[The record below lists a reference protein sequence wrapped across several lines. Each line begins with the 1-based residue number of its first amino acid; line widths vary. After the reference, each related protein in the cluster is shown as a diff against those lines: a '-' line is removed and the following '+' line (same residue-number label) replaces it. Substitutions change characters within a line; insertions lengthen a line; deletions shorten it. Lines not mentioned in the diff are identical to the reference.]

1 MLVVMA
7 SLGGSTPVETL
18 LVAIHLERYLESFRR
33 AGLLLAR
40 DLTHLDHDALVSLGI
55 TATGHRKRILR
66 LVSHIQRA
74 EGQRANQKA
83 GLPRDR
89 CQSVTDISSERGHS
103 AASLRQSSGLVN
115 FEAFRNSSAPN
126 LAAMLTNS
134 DSNRP
139 VVKPVP
145 KPRTVFNRRRT
156 APIHFCPTP
165 DPAPPPPRR
174 LSQESI
180 CFTELE
186 GLTSGDTPTPDDRL
200 TSDLKDKS
208 TTPSQRPSQT
218 ERRRPSRSLSL
229 SDAGGVLPPVP
240 PRLNRGVAP
249 SMFKESPPSSSS
261 PVRTEHNRILPVT
274 SCPGSLDNSRLSGSS
289 PSGSPRGGGMEM
301 ISNEIYWGTLP
312 GSTVPSGGRSYFNQL
327 PAPPTPPRQTPD
339 RNPKRNSGS
348 TLSNNS
354 SGSARASTDDPEEE
368 ISPYCETVFQT
379 RRNPLIFESE
389 RSRLEEREM
398 RRGEEKHAEDHGCQK
413 FFWTKRLS
421 QALHS
426 GDSQGYS
433 TVGEPPPP
441 IRCLSLPPHT
451 FPSETD
457 EDLTISPYASY
468 TSLTERAPPIISGWL
483 DKLSPQGGQRSV
495 PAVLLRLLLSA
506 PPFVSPLL
514 RSCLCLVTFLSSSS
528 SSSCSSSSS
537 SSTRNYVFQKRYL
550 KFDGKNLMY
559 FGSEKDIYPKGVIPL
574 AAIQMARPA
583 KDNKFEIVTSQRI
596 FVFRTDNEVL
606 KRRWV
611 GTLQE
616 HVRDQ
621 LVFGRRRFGPGSHCQ
636 KHGVLELKGTKSK
649 VYAAINTE
657 QIWLYKSEQCFRNGI
672 GITLIEARGATIR
685 DGKHKSFDLIT
696 PYKTFSFTADS
707 DREKRDWMEALQES
721 IAETL
726 SDYEVAEKIWSNRSN
741 RMCADCKA
749 LNPDWAS
756 INLCVVI
763 CKNCAGQHRGL
774 GTMVSKVQSLKL
786 DTSVWSNEI
795 VQLFIMLGNDRA
807 NDFWGARMS
816 PSAEL
821 DCDASPEQR
830 REFINQKYR
839 EGRYR
844 LTHPAFNNQEELLK
858 VLCSAVSE
866 QTLLKTVTQI
876 FSEAESA
883 RLTNGCQQHH
893 HLLDHC
899 TASDPSV
906 YDEIMQP
913 VLHSGYLYKSGSVH
927 RGTLSRKTREDFQ
940 KFWCSVDQSLL
951 FYESDRSADPCLQ
964 ISVKDIVCL
973 GISRPDSNN
982 SNGFIDRFRY
992 TFELYLTSEKLYQF
1006 GLETADALHSWT
1018 RAIGKAAT
1026 PLSCHCLLTREFERV
1041 GLLRYRAMLDPQQWK
1056 EAYFVLQKSNLF
1068 ICPRKD
1074 GAAEDII
1081 NLNRLQELS
1090 IASETENHEKKDILV
1105 LVEKG
1110 RTLHLQGIGRTDFSL
1125 WYSDIQRAAGGKG
1138 NTLREQQ
1145 LSRNDIPIIVDSCI
1159 AFITQYGLGHEG
1171 IYRKNG
1177 AKSRIKLLMEE
1188 FRKDARNVKLRIGD
1202 HFIEDVTDVLK
1213 RFFREID
1220 DPIFIADLH
1229 PLWQEAAKIPQKS
1242 LRLDRYKEIIRS
1254 LPRVN
1259 RTTLAALISHLYRV
1273 QKCAD
1278 LNQMC
1283 TKNLSLLFAPSLFQ
1297 TDGKGEHEVKIVEDL
1312 IDNYLYV
1319 FDIDEEHQ
1327 TQIELEISLITTWK
1341 DTQLSQAGDLIIEVY
1356 LEMKIPDCCI
1366 TLKVSPT
1373 MCAEELTNQVLFMR
1387 NVPAGDKDVWMT
1399 FEAIEDGQLERPL
1412 HPKEKVLEQA
1422 LQWCKMADPSSAYL
1436 VVKRVPKG
1444 EGINILTSY
1453 KSEIMKI
1460 GLLRCREEP
1469 PKLLQGNKFQERTF
1483 QIKDHKLLLLKDKKS
1498 IKPEKEWSLKSM
1510 KIYIGIRRKLKAPTR
1525 WGFTV
1530 MSDKH
1535 QLYLCCSCEAELW
1548 DWITS
1553 FLRAQN
1559 DDPGPPVLRRH
1570 SSSDIS
1576 KQKFGTMPLVPIRG
1590 DETNSS
1596 MLSANQT
1603 LRKLHDRRTLS
1614 MYFPMKVQQDSFEER
1629 SESPDL
1635 PEPLYEEVGDFGLQ
1649 VLKSLET
1656 SFLSS
1661 STAET
1666 QEVLDHL
1673 PPRLVAV
1680 ETGHVDH
1687 AIHPDPVR
1695 TICGSVDTLE
1705 QSGDSSGGGDGEAD
1719 CSFPD
1724 LNAPQ
1729 QPAVRRRLQLQGV
1742 CTPSQELLLQELSSA
1757 FTKKTEEEEEEEEEE
1772 EGEKEGEGER
1782 PYDV

>member
-7 SLGGSTPVETL
+7 SPDGNTPVETL
-18 LVAIHLERYLESFRR
+18 LSAIHLERYLDTFRR
-33 AGLLLAR
+33 AGLLLAG
-40 DLTHLDHDALVSLGI
+40 DFTHLDNDALVSLGI
-55 TATGHRKRILR
+55 VATGHRKRILR
-66 LVSHIQRA
+66 LVSHIQRT
-74 EGQRANQKA
+74 ESQRANQRTD
-83 GLPRDR
+83 LPRDR
-89 CQSVTDISSERGHS
+89 CHSVTDIPSSERGHS
-103 AASLRQSSGLVN
+103 VASPRQSSGPVN

-126 LAAMLTNS
+126 LAAMLTGS
-134 DSNRP
+134 DSSRP

-156 APIHFCPTP
+156 APVHFCPTP
-165 DPAPPPPRR
+165 EPAPPPPRR

-180 CFTELE
+180 CFTVLE
-186 GLTSGDTPTPDDRL
+186 GLTPEDRL
-200 TSDLKDKS
+200 TSDLADRS
-208 TTPSQRPSQT
+208 TAPGCRANQT
-218 ERRRPSRSLSL
+218 ERRRASRSSSL
-229 SDAGGVLPPVP
+229 SDTGGSPGLPPVP
-240 PRLNRGVAP
+240 PRLNRGVPPAT
-249 SMFKESPPSSSS
+249 FQGSPPSSSSSS
-261 PVRTEHNRILPVT
+261 PVRTEQDQTLPVT
-274 SCPGSLDNSRLSGSS
+274 SCPGGLDHSRLSGSA
-289 PSGSPRGGGMEM
+289 GMEM
-301 ISNEIYWGTLP
+301 VSNEIYWGTLS
-312 GSTVPSGGRSYFNQL
+312 GSTAPGGGRSHCSQ
-327 PAPPTPPRQTPD
+327 PSAPPTPPRLTPD
-339 RNPKRNSGS
+339 RKPERNSGS

-379 RRNPLIFESE
+379 RRNPNIS
-389 RSRLEEREM
+389 EERET
-398 RRGEEKHAEDHGCQK
+398 RRWEDKHAEDHGFQK
-413 FFWTKRLS
+413 LSWTRRLS

-441 IRCLSLPPHT
+441 VRYLSLPTHT
-451 FPSETD
+451 FPSEAD

-483 DKLSPQGGQRSV
+483 DKLSPQG
-495 PAVLLRLLLSA
+495 
-506 PPFVSPLL
+506 
-514 RSCLCLVTFLSSSS
+514 
-528 SSSCSSSSS
+528 
-537 SSTRNYVFQKRYL
+537 NYVFQKRYV

-559 FGSEKDIYPKGVIPL
+559 FGSEKDVYPKGVVPI
-574 AAIQMARPA
+574 AAIQMSRPA
-583 KDNKFEIVTSQRI
+583 KDNKFEVVTSHRI
-596 FVFRTDNEVL
+596 FVFRTDSEVL
-606 KRRWV
+606 RRRWV
-611 GTLQE
+611 ATLQE

-621 LVFGRRRFGPGSHCQ
+621 LVFGRRHFGPGSHCQ
-636 KHGVLELKGTKSK
+636 RHGALELKGTKSK

-657 QIWLYKSEQCFRNGI
+657 QIWIYKSEQCFHNGI
-672 GITLIEARGATIR
+672 GITVIEARGATIR
-685 DGKHKSFDLIT
+685 DGKHKSFELIT
-696 PYKTFSFTADS
+696 PYKTFSFTAES
-707 DREKRDWMEALQES
+707 DREKRDWMEALQEA

-807 NDFWGARMS
+807 NEFWGARLS
-816 PSAEL
+816 VSEEL
-821 DCDASPEQR
+821 DCDAPPNQR
-830 REFINQKYR
+830 RDFISQKYR

-844 LTHPAFNNQEELLK
+844 VPHPAFSTQEELLK
-858 VLCSAVSE
+858 VLCTAVSE
-866 QTLLKTVTQI
+866 QTLLKTVTHI

-883 RLTNGCQQHH
+883 RLAADANGCQRHH
-893 HLLDHC
+893 QLLERC
-899 TASDPSV
+899 TPSDPGV

-913 VLHSGYLYKSGSVH
+913 VLQSGYLYKSSSVH

-951 FYESDRSADPCLQ
+951 LYESDRSADPCMQ

-973 GISRPDSNN
+973 GVTRPDASNN
-982 SNGFIDRFRY
+982 NNGFIDRFRY

-1018 RAIGKAAT
+1018 RSIGKATT
-1026 PLSCHCLLTREFERV
+1026 PLSCHCLLTRAFERV

-1068 ICPRKD
+1068 ICPGND

-1090 IASETENHEKKDILV
+1090 ITSETDNHDKKDILV

-1110 RTLHLQGIGRTDFSL
+1110 RTLHLQGVGRTDFSL

-1145 LSRNDIPIIVDSCI
+1145 LSRNDIPIIVDSCL
-1159 AFITQYGLGHEG
+1159 AFITQYGLVHEG

-1188 FRKDARNVKLRIGD
+1188 FRKDARIVKLRIGD

-1213 RFFREID
+1213 RFFREVD
-1220 DPIFIADLH
+1220 DPIFMADLH
-1229 PLWQEAAKIPQKS
+1229 PLWQGAAKIPQRS

-1297 TDGKGEHEVKIVEDL
+1297 TDGKGVHEVKIVEDL

-1327 TQIELEISLITTWK
+1327 TQIELEISLITTWT

-1444 EGINILTSY
+1444 DGINILTSY
-1453 KSEIMKI
+1453 KSETMKV

-1483 QIKDHKLLLLKDKKS
+1483 QIRNHKLLLLKDKKS
-1498 IKPEKEWSLKSM
+1498 IRPEKEWSLKSM
-1510 KIYIGIRRKLKAPTR
+1510 KIYIGIRRKLKSPSR

-1535 QLYLCCSCEAELW
+1535 QLFLCCRCEAELW
-1548 DWITS
+1548 DWISS
-1553 FLRAQN
+1553 FLKAQN

-1590 DETNSS
+1590 DESNSS

-1614 MYFPMKVQQDSFEER
+1614 MYFPMKVQKDSLEER
-1629 SESPDL
+1629 PESPDI

-1661 STAET
+1661 SASET
-1666 QEVLDHL
+1666 QEVPDL
-1673 PPRLVAV
+1673 PPLRLVPL
-1680 ETGHVDH
+1680 ETGHTDH
-1687 AIHPDPVR
+1687 VIVPDPVQ
-1695 TICGSVDTLE
+1695 TVGVSVEPTEPPEPPEPLE
-1705 QSGDSSGGGDGEAD
+1705 QSGGSSGGEDGGAE
-1719 CSFPD
+1719 SLD
-1724 LNAPQ
+1724 LNE
-1729 QPAVRRRLQLQGV
+1729 PAGRRSRRSRRRQQGG

-1757 FTKKTEEEEEEEEEE
+1757 FTKKTEEEEEQQEEQQQEEQQQE
-1772 EGEKEGEGER
+1772 EQQEER

>member
-1 MLVVMA
+1 VYTKVTLSQQKQSSTTSSNLLNCF
-7 SLGGSTPVETL
+7 SLMKLFPY
-18 LVAIHLERYLESFRR
+18 RYLDTFRR
-33 AGLLLAR
+33 GGLLLAR
-40 DLTHLDHDALVSLGI
+40 DFTHLDHDALVSLGI

-66 LVSHIQRA
+66 LVSHIQRTEA
-74 EGQRANQKA
+74 QRANQKA
-83 GLPRDR
+83 DLPRDR
-89 CQSVTDISSERGHS
+89 CQSVTNFSSSERGHS
-103 AASLRQSSGLVN
+103 AASLRQVTGPPN
-115 FEAFRNSSAPN
+115 FEVFRNSSAPN

-134 DSNRP
+134 DNSRP

-165 DPAPPPPRR
+165 DPAPPLPRR

-180 CFTELE
+180 CFTVLE
-186 GLTSGDTPTPDDRL
+186 GLTSGDMPTPNDRL
-200 TSDLKDKS
+200 TSDLTDKS
-208 TTPSQRPSQT
+208 LSRRSSQA
-218 ERRRPSRSLSL
+218 ERRRPSRSLSM
-229 SDAGGVLPPVP
+229 SDAGGTLPPVP
-240 PRLNRGVAP
+240 PRLKRGIPPA
-249 SMFKESPPSSSS
+249 MFQGSPPSSSSSS
-261 PVRTEHNRILPVT
+261 PVRTEQNQT
-274 SCPGSLDNSRLSGSS
+274 SPLTSSPGSLDDS
-289 PSGSPRGGGMEM
+289 GGMEM
-301 ISNEIYWGTLP
+301 VSNEIYWGTLP
-312 GSTVPSGGRSYFNQL
+312 GSTAPIGGRSY
-327 PAPPTPPRQTPD
+327 
-339 RNPKRNSGS
+339 S
-348 TLSNNS
+348 
-354 SGSARASTDDPEEE
+354 STDDPEEE

-379 RRNPLIFESE
+379 RRNPLTFEV
-389 RSRLEEREM
+389 RQQHT
-398 RRGEEKHAEDHGCQK
+398 GTTK
-413 FFWTKRLS
+413 FSWTKRLS

-441 IRCLSLPPHT
+441 VRCLSLPPHT

-457 EDLTISPYASY
+457 EDLIISPYASY

-483 DKLSPQGGQRSV
+483 DKLSPQG
-495 PAVLLRLLLSA
+495 
-506 PPFVSPLL
+506 
-514 RSCLCLVTFLSSSS
+514 
-528 SSSCSSSSS
+528 
-537 SSTRNYVFQKRYL
+537 NYVFQKRYV

-559 FGSEKDIYPKGVIPL
+559 FGSEKDVYPKGVIPL
-574 AAIQMARPA
+574 AAIQMARLA

-596 FVFRTDNEVL
+596 FVFRADNEVL
-606 KRRWV
+606 RRRWV
-611 GTLQE
+611 STLQE

-685 DGKHKSFDLIT
+685 DGKNKSFDLIT
-696 PYKTFSFTADS
+696 PYKTFSFTAES

-807 NDFWGARMS
+807 NDFWAASLS
-816 PSAEL
+816 PSEDL

-830 REFINQKYR
+830 REFITQKYR

-844 LTHPAFNNQEELLK
+844 LNHPAFNSQEELLK

-876 FSEAESA
+876 FLEAESA
-883 RLTNGCQQHH
+883 RLANDSNCCQQHH
-893 HLLDHC
+893 HLLDHPSASGLISSLLWCICHPVC
-899 TASDPSV
+899 THINTVFFWNIMLKWRDVISVCCFVQLKYSSVLPSDPSV

-927 RGTLSRKTREDFQ
+927 RGTLSKKTREDFQ

-951 FYESDRSADPCLQ
+951 FYESDRSADPCMQ

-973 GISRPDSNN
+973 GVSRPDTSNN
-982 SNGFIDRFRY
+982 NNGFIDRFRY

-1006 GLETADALHSWT
+1006 GLETADMLHSWT
-1018 RAIGKAAT
+1018 RSIGKAAT

-1041 GLLRYRAMLDPQQWK
+1041 GLLRYRAMLDAQQWK

-1068 ICPRKD
+1068 ICPRND

-1213 RFFREID
+1213 RFFREVD
-1220 DPIFIADLH
+1220 DPIFMADLH
-1229 PLWQEAAKIPQKS
+1229 PLWQGAAKIPHKRQ
-1242 LRLDRYKEIIRS
+1242 RLDRYKEIIRS

-1312 IDNYLYV
+1312 IDNYLHV

-1373 MCAEELTNQVLFMR
+1373 MCAEELTNQVLYMR

-1460 GLLRCREEP
+1460 GLLKCREEP

-1535 QLYLCCSCEAELW
+1535 QLYLSCSCEAELW

-1553 FLRAQN
+1553 FLKAQN

-1590 DETNSS
+1590 DESNSS
-1596 MLSANQT
+1596 MLTANQT

-1666 QEVLDHL
+1666 QEVPDH
-1673 PPRLVAV
+1673 PPLRLVPV
-1680 ETGHVDH
+1680 ETGHVEH
-1687 AIHPDPVR
+1687 KIVPDPVR
-1695 TICGSVDTLE
+1695 TGSADPPE
-1705 QSGDSSGGGDGEAD
+1705 QSRGI
-1719 CSFPD
+1719 
-1724 LNAPQ
+1724 
-1729 QPAVRRRLQLQGV
+1729 
-1742 CTPSQELLLQELSSA
+1742 CTPSQELLLQELSDWTQPGDKEPTQSLICS
-1757 FTKKTEEEEEEEEEE
+1757 TE
-1772 EGEKEGEGER
+1772 
-1782 PYDV
+1782 

>member
-7 SLGGSTPVETL
+7 SLDGSTPVETL
-18 LVAIHLERYLESFRR
+18 LAAIHLERYLNTFCR

-40 DLTHLDHDALVSLGI
+40 DFTHLDHDALVSLGV

-66 LVSHIQRA
+66 LVSLIQRTEA
-74 EGQRANQKA
+74 QRANQKA
-83 GLPRDR
+83 ETDLPRDR
-89 CQSVTDISSERGHS
+89 CQSVTERGRS
-103 AASLRQSSGLVN
+103 AASPRQSTGPVN

-134 DSNRP
+134 EPSSSRA

-156 APIHFCPTP
+156 APIQFCPTP

-180 CFTELE
+180 CFTVLE
-186 GLTSGDTPTPDDRL
+186 GLTPGDMPTPDDRL
-200 TSDLKDKS
+200 TSDLNNKS
-208 TTPSQRPSQT
+208 TTSSRRPSQV
-218 ERRRPSRSLSL
+218 ERARPSRSLSL
-229 SDAGGVLPPVP
+229 TDAGGLLPPIP
-240 PRLNRGVAP
+240 PRLHRGP
-249 SMFKESPPSSSS
+249 LPLIFQGSPSSSS
-261 PVRTEHNRILPVT
+261 SIPVQTEQNQTFSSLT
-274 SCPGSLDNSRLSGSS
+274 SCPGGLDSSRLSGSS
-289 PSGSPRGGGMEM
+289 PSSSPRGGGLEM
-301 ISNEIYWGTLP
+301 VSNEIYWGTLP
-312 GSTVPSGGRSYFNQL
+312 GSAPSGGRSYCQAS
-327 PAPPTPPRQTPD
+327 APLTPPRQTPE
-339 RNPKRNSGS
+339 RNSGS

-379 RRNPLIFESE
+379 RRNPHIFESE
-389 RSRLEEREM
+389 RGRLEGKETRKD
-398 RRGEEKHAEDHGCQK
+398 EEKHAEDHGCQK
-413 FFWTKRLS
+413 FSWTKRLS

-441 IRCLSLPPHT
+441 LRYLSLPPNT
-451 FPSETD
+451 FHSETD

-483 DKLSPQGGQRSV
+483 DKLSPQG
-495 PAVLLRLLLSA
+495 
-506 PPFVSPLL
+506 
-514 RSCLCLVTFLSSSS
+514 
-528 SSSCSSSSS
+528 
-537 SSTRNYVFQKRYL
+537 NYVFQKRYV

-559 FGSEKDIYPKGVIPL
+559 FGSEKDVYPKGVIPL

-606 KRRWV
+606 RRRWV
-611 GTLQE
+611 STLQE

-636 KHGVLELKGTKSK
+636 KHGALELKGTKSK
-649 VYAAINTE
+649 VYAAINTD
-657 QIWLYKSEQCFRNGI
+657 QIWLHKSEQCFRNGI
-672 GITLIEARGATIR
+672 GITVIEARGATIR

-696 PYKTFSFTADS
+696 PYKTFSFTAET

-807 NDFWGARMS
+807 NDFWASRLS
-816 PSAEL
+816 VSEEL
-821 DCDASPEQR
+821 DCDASPDQR
-830 REFINQKYR
+830 REFITQKYR

-844 LTHPAFNNQEELLK
+844 LPHPTLSSQEELLK

-883 RLTNGCQQHH
+883 RLTSDSNGCQQHH
-893 HLLDHC
+893 PLLDHC
-899 TASDPSV
+899 TTSDPSV

-913 VLHSGYLYKSGSVH
+913 VLHSGYLYKSGSVN

-951 FYESDRSADPCLQ
+951 LYESDRSAEPCMQ

-973 GISRPDSNN
+973 GVSRPDSSNN
-982 SNGFIDRFRY
+982 NGFIDRFRY
-992 TFELYLTSEKLYQF
+992 TFELYLTSEKLHQF

-1018 RAIGKAAT
+1018 KAIGKAAT

-1068 ICPRKD
+1068 ICPRND

-1090 IASETENHEKKDILV
+1090 LTSENENHEKKDILV

-1110 RTLHLQGIGRTDFSL
+1110 RTLHLQGVGRTDFSL

-1220 DPIFIADLH
+1220 DPIFMADLH
-1229 PLWQEAAKIPQKS
+1229 PLWQEAAKIPQRS
-1242 LRLDRYKEIIRS
+1242 QRLDRYKEIIRS

-1273 QKCAD
+1273 QKCAG

-1297 TDGKGEHEVKIVEDL
+1297 TDGKGEHEVKIIEDL

-1373 MCAEELTNQVLFMR
+1373 MCAEELTNQVLYMR

-1412 HPKEKVLEQA
+1412 HPKERVLEQA

-1498 IKPEKEWSLKSM
+1498 IKPEKEWSLTSM

-1535 QLYLCCSCEAELW
+1535 QLYLCCSCEADLW

-1553 FLRAQN
+1553 FLKAQN

-1590 DETNSS
+1590 NESNSS

-1661 STAET
+1661 SAAET
-1666 QEVLDHL
+1666 QEVLDH
-1673 PPRLVAV
+1673 PRLRLVPV
-1680 ETGHVDH
+1680 ETGHLDSMM
-1687 AIHPDPVR
+1687 APDRVS
-1695 TICGSVDTLE
+1695 GSVETLE
-1705 QSGDSSGGGDGEAD
+1705 HSSSSGGGGGDGEAD
-1719 CSFPD
+1719 CSSPD

-1729 QPAVRRRLQLQGV
+1729 QPAVRRRQQLQGV

-1772 EGEKEGEGER
+1772 ER

>member
-1 MLVVMA
+1 MLVIMA
-7 SLGGSTPVETL
+7 SLDGSTPVETL
-18 LVAIHLERYLESFRR
+18 LSVIHLERYLDTFRR
-33 AGLLLAR
+33 AALLLAR
-40 DLTHLDHDALVSLGI
+40 DFTHLDHDALVSLGV

-66 LVSHIQRA
+66 LVSHVQRT
-74 EGQRANQKA
+74 EVQRANQKVA
-83 GLPRDR
+83 TDLPRDR
-89 CQSVTDISSERGHS
+89 CQSVSDVSSSERGRG
-103 AASLRQSSGLVN
+103 AAVLRGTTGPVH
-115 FEAFRNSSAPN
+115 FEAFRNSSTPN

-134 DSNRP
+134 ESSSSKAA
-139 VVKPVP
+139 VKPVP

-156 APIHFCPTP
+156 APIHYCSVP

-180 CFTELE
+180 CFTLLE
-186 GLTSGDTPTPDDRL
+186 GSTSGDTPIPGNAS
-200 TSDLKDKS
+200 TSDL
-208 TTPSQRPSQT
+208 TPSRRQGPV
-218 ERRRPSRSLSL
+218 ERTRPSRSSSL
-229 SDAGGVLPPVP
+229 SDPGGLLPPVP
-240 PRLNRGVAP
+240 PRLNHAAPP
-249 SMFKESPPSSSS
+249 SMFQESPPSSSS
-261 PVRTEHNRILPVT
+261 SSSPLRTEQSQT
-274 SCPGSLDNSRLSGSS
+274 SCPMSMDSSRLSGSS
-289 PSGSPRGGGMEM
+289 PSSSPRGGGIQMV
-301 ISNEIYWGTLP
+301 SNEIYWGTSP
-312 GSTVPSGGRSYFNQL
+312 GSTAPSGGASYSSQQ
-327 PAPPTPPRQTPD
+327 PAPPTPPRKTPE
-339 RNPKRNSGS
+339 RNSGS

-368 ISPYCETVFQT
+368 ISPYCETVYQT
-379 RRNPLIFESE
+379 RRNPNICESE
-389 RSRLEEREM
+389 RMGLEGRDTRKDE
-398 RRGEEKHAEDHGCQK
+398 GKHAEDHGSHK
-413 FFWTKRLS
+413 FSWTRRRS

-433 TVGEPPPP
+433 TVGEAPPAPH
-441 IRCLSLPPHT
+441 CLSLPLHS
-451 FPSETD
+451 FPSEAD

-483 DKLSPQGGQRSV
+483 DKLSPQG
-495 PAVLLRLLLSA
+495 
-506 PPFVSPLL
+506 
-514 RSCLCLVTFLSSSS
+514 
-528 SSSCSSSSS
+528 
-537 SSTRNYVFQKRYL
+537 NYVFQKRFV

-559 FGSEKDIYPKGVIPL
+559 FGSEKDVYPKGVIPL
-574 AAIQMARPA
+574 AAIQMARPS
-583 KDNKFEIVTSQRI
+583 KDSKFEIVTSQRI
-596 FVFRTDNEVL
+596 FVFRAENEVL
-606 KRRWV
+606 RRRWV
-611 GTLQE
+611 STLQE

-621 LVFGRRRFGPGSHCQ
+621 LVFGRRRFGPGAHCQ
-636 KHGVLELKGTKSK
+636 RHGVLELKGTKSR
-649 VYAAINTE
+649 VYTAINTD
-657 QIWLYKSEQCFRNGI
+657 QIWIHKNEQCFHNGI
-672 GITLIEARGATIR
+672 GVTVVDARGATIR

-696 PYKTFSFTADS
+696 PYKTFSFTAET
-707 DREKRDWMEALQES
+707 DREKRDWMEALQEA

-741 RMCADCKA
+741 RACADCKA

-807 NDFWGARMS
+807 NDFWAARLS
-816 PSAEL
+816 QWEEL
-821 DCDASPEQR
+821 DCDAPPEQR
-830 REFINQKYR
+830 REFISQKYR

-844 LTHPAFNNQEELLK
+844 LPHPAFSRHEDLLK

-883 RLTNGCQQHH
+883 RLANDLDGGQRHH
-893 HLLDHC
+893 QLLDPC
-899 TASDPSV
+899 TTSDPGV

-913 VLHSGYLYKSGSVH
+913 VLHSGYLYKSGSVS

-940 KFWCSVDQSLL
+940 KFWCSVDRSLL
-951 FYESDRSADPCLQ
+951 LYESERSADPCMQ
-964 ISVKDIVCL
+964 ISVRDIVCL
-973 GISRPDSNN
+973 GVTRPDSSNN
-982 SNGFIDRFRY
+982 NNNNGFIDRFRY
-992 TFELYLTSEKLYQF
+992 TFELYLTSEKLHQF
-1006 GLETADALHSWT
+1006 GLETVDALHSWT

-1068 ICPRKD
+1068 ICPRND

-1081 NLNRLQELS
+1081 NLNRLQEIS
-1090 IASETENHEKKDILV
+1090 IASENENHEKKDILV

-1110 RTLHLQGIGRTDFSL
+1110 RTLHLQGVGRTDFSL

-1145 LSRNDIPIIVDSCI
+1145 LSRNDIPIIVDSCM

-1188 FRKDARNVKLRIGD
+1188 FRKDARSVKLRIGD

-1220 DPIFIADLH
+1220 DPIFMADLH
-1229 PLWQEAAKIPQKS
+1229 PLWQGAAKTPQKS
-1242 LRLDRYKEIIRS
+1242 QRLDRYKEIIRS

-1259 RTTLAALISHLYRV
+1259 RTTLAALVSHLYRV

-1297 TDGKGEHEVKIVEDL
+1297 TDGKGEHEVKIMEDL
-1312 IDNYLYV
+1312 IDNFLYV

-1327 TQIELEISLITTWK
+1327 TQIELEISLITSWK

-1373 MCAEELTNQVLFMR
+1373 MCAEELTNQVLYMR
-1387 NVPAGDKDVWMT
+1387 NVPAVDKDVWMT

-1412 HPKEKVLEQA
+1412 HPKERVLEQA

-1453 KSEIMKI
+1453 QSEIMKV

-1483 QIKDHKLLLLKDKKS
+1483 QIKEQKLLLLKDKKS
-1498 IKPEKEWSLKSM
+1498 IRPEKEWSLKSM

-1525 WGFTV
+1525 WGLTV

-1535 QLYLCCSCEAELW
+1535 QLFLSCSSEADLW
-1548 DWITS
+1548 DWITI
-1553 FLRAQN
+1553 FLKAQN
-1559 DDPGPPVLRRH
+1559 DDPAPPVLRRH
-1570 SSSDIS
+1570 SSSDIC

-1590 DETNSS
+1590 DESHSS
-1596 MLSANQT
+1596 MFSANQT

-1614 MYFPMKVQQDSFEER
+1614 MYFPMKVQQDSCDER
-1629 SESPDL
+1629 PESPDL

-1656 SFLSS
+1656 SFLSG
-1661 STAET
+1661 STVET
-1666 QEVLDHL
+1666 QEVPDHL
-1673 PPRLVAV
+1673 PLRLVPV
-1680 ETGHVDH
+1680 ETGQGDHVIVQDSTPT
-1687 AIHPDPVR
+1687 AGV
-1695 TICGSVDTLE
+1695 SVETLE
-1705 QSGDSSGGGDGEAD
+1705 RSGSSGGGDGEAD
-1719 CSFPD
+1719 CS
-1724 LNAPQ
+1724 APQ
-1729 QPAVRRRLQLQGV
+1729 WSVVVGRRQQLQGG
-1742 CTPSQELLLQELSSA
+1742 CSMSQELLLQELSSA
-1757 FTKKTEEEEEEEEEE
+1757 FIRKTEEEEDEEEE
-1772 EGEKEGEGER
+1772 ER

>member
-7 SLGGSTPVETL
+7 SLDGSTPVETL
-18 LVAIHLERYLESFRR
+18 LAAIHLERYLDTFRR
-33 AGLLLAR
+33 ASLLLAR
-40 DLTHLDHDALVSLGI
+40 DFTHLDHDALVSLGI

-66 LVSHIQRA
+66 LVSYIQRT

-83 GLPRDR
+83 TTDPPRDR
-89 CQSVTDISSERGHS
+89 CQSVTDIPLSKRGHS
-103 AASLRQSSGLVN
+103 AASVSSSTGPVH
-115 FEAFRNSSAPN
+115 FEALRNSSAPN

-134 DSNRP
+134 ESNRT
-139 VVKPVP
+139 VMKPVP

-156 APIHFCPTP
+156 APVHFCPTP

-180 CFTELE
+180 CFTVIE
-186 GLTSGDTPTPDDRL
+186 GLNSVDTPTPANRL
-200 TSDLKDKS
+200 TSDLNEKS
-208 TTPSQRPSQT
+208 AHRRASQERP
-218 ERRRPSRSLSL
+218 RPSRSLSL
-229 SDAGGVLPPVP
+229 SDTGLLPPVP
-240 PRLNRGVAP
+240 PRLNRGVSSAT
-249 SMFKESPPSSSS
+249 FQGSPPSSSSSS
-261 PVRTEHNRILPVT
+261 PVRTDQNQTLPVSSLT
-274 SCPGSLDNSRLSGSS
+274 SSPSSLDNRRFSGSS

-301 ISNEIYWGTLP
+301 VSNEIYWGTLP
-312 GSTVPSGGRSYFNQL
+312 GSTAPSGGRSYCSQQS
-327 PAPPTPPRQTPD
+327 APPTPPRQTPH
-339 RNPKRNSGS
+339 RNLERNSGS

-379 RRNPLIFESE
+379 RRNPQICESE
-389 RSRLEEREM
+389 RSRLEGRETKREEER
-398 RRGEEKHAEDHGCQK
+398 HLEDHGCHK
-413 FFWTKRLS
+413 LSWTKRLS

-433 TVGEPPPP
+433 TVGEAPPAL
-441 IRCLSLPPHT
+441 RSLTLPPHS
-451 FPSETD
+451 FPLETD
-457 EDLTISPYASY
+457 EDLIISPYASY

-483 DKLSPQGGQRSV
+483 DKLSPQG
-495 PAVLLRLLLSA
+495 
-506 PPFVSPLL
+506 
-514 RSCLCLVTFLSSSS
+514 
-528 SSSCSSSSS
+528 
-537 SSTRNYVFQKRYL
+537 NYVFQKRYV

-559 FGSEKDIYPKGVIPL
+559 FGSEKDIYPKGVVPL

-583 KDNKFEIVTSQRI
+583 KDNKFEIVTSHRI
-596 FVFRTDNEVL
+596 FVFRADNEVL
-606 KRRWV
+606 RRRWV
-611 GTLQE
+611 STLQE

-807 NDFWGARMS
+807 NEFWAARLSVSEEM
-816 PSAEL
+816 
-821 DCDASPEQR
+821 DCDASAEQR
-830 REFINQKYR
+830 REFITQKYR

-844 LTHPAFNNQEELLK
+844 LPHPAFSSQEELLR

-883 RLTNGCQQHH
+883 RLANDSNGCQRPH

-899 TASDPSV
+899 IASDPGV
-906 YDEIMQP
+906 YDEIMQT
-913 VLHSGYLYKSGSVH
+913 VLHSGYLYKSNTVN

-951 FYESDRSADPCLQ
+951 FYESDRSGDPCMQ
-964 ISVKDIVCL
+964 ISIKDIVCL
-973 GISRPDSNN
+973 GITRPDSSNN
-982 SNGFIDRFRY
+982 NNNGFIDRFRY
-992 TFELYLTSEKLYQF
+992 TFELYLTSDKLYQF

-1018 RAIGKAAT
+1018 KAIGKAAT

-1068 ICPRKD
+1068 ICPRHD

-1090 IASETENHEKKDILV
+1090 ITSETENHEKKDILV

-1213 RFFREID
+1213 RFFREIE
-1220 DPIFIADLH
+1220 DPIFMADLH

-1242 LRLDRYKEIIRS
+1242 QRFDRYKEIIRS

-1273 QKCAD
+1273 QKCAS

-1373 MCAEELTNQVLFMR
+1373 MCAEELTNQVLYMR

-1460 GLLRCREEP
+1460 GLLKCREEP

-1483 QIKDHKLLLLKDKKS
+1483 QIKEHKLLLLKDKKS
-1498 IKPEKEWSLKSM
+1498 IKPEKEWALKSM

-1530 MSDKH
+1530 ISDKH
-1535 QLYLCCSCEAELW
+1535 QLYLCCSCEADLW

-1553 FLRAQN
+1553 FLKAQN

-1590 DETNSS
+1590 DESNNS

-1656 SFLSS
+1656 SFLSGS
-1661 STAET
+1661 AAET
-1666 QEVLDHL
+1666 QEVLDRL
-1673 PPRLVAV
+1673 PLRLVPV
-1680 ETGHVDH
+1680 ETARQDH
-1687 AIHPDPVR
+1687 FAVPDPVR
-1695 TICGSVDTLE
+1695 SVGGSVDAPEL
-1705 QSGDSSGGGDGEAD
+1705 SGGVGGDGE
-1719 CSFPD
+1719 PD
-1724 LNAPQ
+1724 SDAPQ
-1729 QPAVRRRLQLQGV
+1729 QPAAGRRQQLQGV

-1772 EGEKEGEGER
+1772 ER

>member
-1 MLVVMA
+1 KQCELVCDCHA
-7 SLGGSTPVETL
+7 WLARSLL
-18 LVAIHLERYLESFRR
+18 LLYLDTFHR

-40 DLTHLDHDALVSLGI
+40 DFTHLDSDALVSLGI

-66 LVSHIQRA
+66 LVTNRNEVI
-74 EGQRANQKA
+74 G
-83 GLPRDR
+83 
-89 CQSVTDISSERGHS
+89 
-103 AASLRQSSGLVN
+103 
-115 FEAFRNSSAPN
+115 NSSAPD
-126 LAAMLTNS
+126 LAAMLANS
-134 DSNRP
+134 DGGRP
-139 VVKPVP
+139 TVKPVP

-156 APIHFCPTP
+156 APIQFTPTP
-165 DPAPPPPRR
+165 DPALPLPRR

-180 CFTELE
+180 CLTVLE
-186 GLTSGDTPTPDDRL
+186 SLRSADMPTM
-200 TSDLKDKS
+200 
-208 TTPSQRPSQT
+208 
-218 ERRRPSRSLSL
+218 
-229 SDAGGVLPPVP
+229 V
-240 PRLNRGVAP
+240 
-249 SMFKESPPSSSS
+249 
-261 PVRTEHNRILPVT
+261 
-274 SCPGSLDNSRLSGSS
+274 
-289 PSGSPRGGGMEM
+289 
-301 ISNEIYWGTLP
+301 SNEIYWGTLHSSAAP
-312 GSTVPSGGRSYFNQL
+312 GGKRNYCSQQS
-327 PAPPTPPRQTPD
+327 APPTPPRQTPERNCERNRLVTVMHQYLD
-339 RNPKRNSGS
+339 RG
-348 TLSNNS
+348 TFQY
-354 SGSARASTDDPEEE
+354 
-368 ISPYCETVFQT
+368 SPFH
-379 RRNPLIFESE
+379 P
-389 RSRLEEREM
+389 
-398 RRGEEKHAEDHGCQK
+398 
-413 FFWTKRLS
+413 
-421 QALHS
+421 
-426 GDSQGYS
+426 GDSPGYS
-433 TVGEPPPP
+433 TVGEASPSL
-441 IRCLSLPPHT
+441 RCLSLPHHALT
-451 FPSETD
+451 SEAD

-468 TSLTERAPPIISGWL
+468 ASLTERAPPIISGWL
-483 DKLSPQGGQRSV
+483 DKLSPQG
-495 PAVLLRLLLSA
+495 
-506 PPFVSPLL
+506 
-514 RSCLCLVTFLSSSS
+514 
-528 SSSCSSSSS
+528 
-537 SSTRNYVFQKRYL
+537 NYVFQKRFV

-559 FGSEKDIYPKGVIPL
+559 FGSEKDAYPKGVIPL

-583 KDNKFEIVTSQRI
+583 KDNKFEIVTSHRI

-606 KRRWV
+606 RRRWV
-611 GTLQE
+611 STLQE

-621 LVFGRRRFGPGSHCQ
+621 LVFGRRRFGPGAHCQ
-636 KHGVLELKGTKSK
+636 KHGGLELKGTKSK
-649 VYAAINTE
+649 VYAAINTD

-672 GITLIEARGATIR
+672 GITVVEARGATIR

-707 DREKRDWMEALQES
+707 DRDKRDWMEALQEV

-807 NDFWGARMS
+807 NDFWAARLS
-816 PSAEL
+816 VSEEL
-821 DCDASPEQR
+821 DCDASAEQR
-830 REFINQKYR
+830 REFIAQKYR

-844 LTHPAFNNQEELLK
+844 LAHPAFSSQEELLK
-858 VLCSAVSE
+858 VCP
-866 QTLLKTVTQI
+866 T
-876 FSEAESA
+876 
-883 RLTNGCQQHH
+883 
-893 HLLDHC
+893 
-899 TASDPSV
+899 
-906 YDEIMQP
+906 
-913 VLHSGYLYKSGSVH
+913 
-927 RGTLSRKTREDFQ
+927 
-940 KFWCSVDQSLL
+940 FWCSVDQSLV
-951 FYESDRSADPCLQ
+951 FYESDRSADPSLQ
-964 ISVKDIVCL
+964 ISTKDIVCL
-973 GISRPDSNN
+973 GVSRPDSSNN
-982 SNGFIDRFRY
+982 NGFIDRFRY
-992 TFELYLTSEKLYQF
+992 TFELYLTSEKLFQF
-1006 GLETADALHSWT
+1006 GLEAADELHSWT
-1018 RAIGKAAT
+1018 KAIGKAAT

-1068 ICPRKD
+1068 ICPRND

-1090 IASETENHEKKDILV
+1090 ITSEMENQEKKDILV

-1110 RTLHLQGIGRTDFSL
+1110 RTLHLQGVGRADFSL

-1138 NTLREQQ
+1138 NALRDQQ
-1145 LSRNDIPIIVDSCI
+1145 MSRNDIPIIVDSCI

-1188 FRKDARNVKLRIGD
+1188 FRRDARNVKLRIGD

-1220 DPIFIADLH
+1220 DPIFMVDLH
-1229 PLWQEAAKIPQKS
+1229 PLWQEAAKIPQRRA
-1242 LRLDRYKEIIRS
+1242 RLDRYKDIIRT

-1319 FDIDEEHQ
+1319 FEIDEEHQ

-1341 DTQLSQAGDLIIEVY
+1341 DTQLSQAGDLIIEIY

-1373 MCAEELTNQVLFMR
+1373 MCSEELTNQVLYMR

-1444 EGINILTSY
+1444 EGITLLTSY
-1453 KSEIMKI
+1453 KSEIMKV

-1469 PKLLQGNKFQERTF
+1469 PKLLQGTRFQERTF
-1483 QIKDHKLLLLKDKKS
+1483 QIRDHKLLLLKDKKS
-1498 IKPEKEWSLKSM
+1498 IKPEKEWALKSL
-1510 KIYIGIRRKLKAPTR
+1510 KIYIGIRKKLKYLPLPSTR
-1525 WGFTV
+1525 
-1530 MSDKH
+1530 
-1535 QLYLCCSCEAELW
+1535 YLCCSSEAELW

-1553 FLRAQN
+1553 LLRAQN
-1559 DDPGPPVLRRH
+1559 DDPGPPALRRH

-1576 KQKFGTMPLVPIRG
+1576 KQKFGTMPLVSIRG
-1590 DETNSS
+1590 DESNSS

-1603 LRKLHDRRTLS
+1603 LVRVQLS
-1614 MYFPMKVQQDSFEER
+1614 QLFLKHQDSFEER

-1661 STAET
+1661 SIAET
-1666 QEVLDHL
+1666 QEVPDHPPLRLVPVETRDLDHMII
-1673 PPRLVAV
+1673 PEAV
-1680 ETGHVDH
+1680 RI
-1687 AIHPDPVR
+1687 AR
-1695 TICGSVDTLE
+1695 GSVETLE
-1705 QSGDSSGGGDGEAD
+1705 QSSCSSGGAGGGDGDAG
-1719 CSFPD
+1719 SPD
-1724 LNAPQ
+1724 SDAAG
-1729 QPAVRRRLQLQGV
+1729 QPAVRSRQTLQGV

-1757 FTKKTEEEEEEEEEE
+1757 FIKKTTEEEREEE
-1772 EGEKEGEGER
+1772 ER

>member
-1 MLVVMA
+1 
-7 SLGGSTPVETL
+7 
-18 LVAIHLERYLESFRR
+18 
-33 AGLLLAR
+33 
-40 DLTHLDHDALVSLGI
+40 THLDSDALVSLGI

-66 LVSHIQRA
+66 LVSYIKRT
-74 EGQRANQKA
+74 EGQRANRNA
-83 GLPRDR
+83 DLPRDR
-89 CQSVTDISSERGHS
+89 CQSVCSSKRGGTES
-103 AASLRQSSGLVN
+103 PRQEVI
-115 FEAFRNSSAPN
+115 RNSSAPD
-126 LAAMLTNS
+126 LAAMLANS
-134 DSNRP
+134 DGSRP
-139 VVKPVP
+139 TVKPVP

-156 APIHFCPTP
+156 APIQFTPTP
-165 DPAPPPPRR
+165 DPALPLPRR

-180 CFTELE
+180 CLTVLE
-186 GLTSGDTPTPDDRL
+186 SLRSADMPTADSAL
-200 TSDLKDKS
+200 TSDLSDKA
-208 TTPSQRPSQT
+208 PSPSCRSSQG
-218 ERRRPSRSLSL
+218 ERTGHGRSRSLS
-229 SDAGGVLPPVP
+229 DTGGLPLVP
-240 PRLNRGVAP
+240 QRLNRIVPPA
-249 SMFKESPPSSSS
+249 SMQGTPRTSCS
-261 PVRTEHNRILPVT
+261 PVPTEHLQAPAFT
-274 SCPGSLDNSRLSGSS
+274 SCPGSHDNSMLSGSS
-289 PSGSPRGGGMEM
+289 PSGSPRGGGGLEM
-301 ISNEIYWGTLP
+301 VSNEIYWGTLHSSAAP
-312 GSTVPSGGRSYFNQL
+312 GGKRNYCSQQS
-327 PAPPTPPRQTPD
+327 APPTPPRQTPE
-339 RNPKRNSGS
+339 RNCERNR
-348 TLSNNS
+348 LVNPNS
-354 SGSARASTDDPEEE
+354 SHFCLAASTDDPEDE

-379 RRNPLIFESE
+379 RRHPHATEVRPPPLLPLTGRDAPLTLTGLIKCRF
-389 RSRLEEREM
+389 
-398 RRGEEKHAEDHGCQK
+398 
-413 FFWTKRLS
+413 S
-421 QALHS
+421 QPFHP
-426 GDSQGYS
+426 GDSPGYS
-433 TVGEPPPP
+433 TVGEASPSL
-441 IRCLSLPPHT
+441 RCLSLPHHALT
-451 FPSETD
+451 SEAD

-468 TSLTERAPPIISGWL
+468 ASLTERAPPIISGWL
-483 DKLSPQGGQRSV
+483 DKLSPQG
-495 PAVLLRLLLSA
+495 
-506 PPFVSPLL
+506 
-514 RSCLCLVTFLSSSS
+514 
-528 SSSCSSSSS
+528 
-537 SSTRNYVFQKRYL
+537 NYVFQKRFV

-559 FGSEKDIYPKGVIPL
+559 FGSEKDAYPKGVIPL

-583 KDNKFEIVTSQRI
+583 KDNKFEIVTSHRI

-606 KRRWV
+606 RRRWV
-611 GTLQE
+611 STLQE

-621 LVFGRRRFGPGSHCQ
+621 LVFGRRRFGPGAHCQ
-636 KHGVLELKGTKSK
+636 KHGGLELKGTKSK
-649 VYAAINTE
+649 VYAAINTD

-672 GITLIEARGATIR
+672 GITVVEARGATIR

-707 DREKRDWMEALQES
+707 DRDKRDWMEALQEA

-807 NDFWGARMS
+807 NDFWAARLS
-816 PSAEL
+816 VSEEL
-821 DCDASPEQR
+821 DCDASAEQR
-830 REFINQKYR
+830 REFIAQKYR

-844 LTHPAFNNQEELLK
+844 LAHPAFSSQEELLK

-883 RLTNGCQQHH
+883 HLAIDSNGRHPH
-893 HLLDHC
+893 RADHC
-899 TASDPSV
+899 STSDPSV

-913 VLHSGYLYKSGSVH
+913 VLHSGYLYKSSSAS
-927 RGTLSRKTREDFQ
+927 RGTMSRKNREDFQ
-940 KFWCSVDQSLL
+940 KFWCSVDQSLV
-951 FYESDRSADPCLQ
+951 FYESDRSADPSLQ
-964 ISVKDIVCL
+964 ISTKDIVCL
-973 GISRPDSNN
+973 GVSRPDSSNN
-982 SNGFIDRFRY
+982 NGFIDRFRY
-992 TFELYLTSEKLYQF
+992 TFELYLTSEKLFQF
-1006 GLETADALHSWT
+1006 GLEAADELHSWT
-1018 RAIGKAAT
+1018 KAIGKAAT

-1068 ICPRKD
+1068 ICPRND

-1090 IASETENHEKKDILV
+1090 TCAGECL
-1105 LVEKG
+1105 
-1110 RTLHLQGIGRTDFSL
+1110 TLHLD
-1125 WYSDIQRAAGGKG
+1125 
-1138 NTLREQQ
+1138 QQ
-1145 LSRNDIPIIVDSCI
+1145 MSRNDIPIIVDSCI

-1188 FRKDARNVKLRIGD
+1188 FRRDARNVKLRIGD

-1220 DPIFIADLH
+1220 DPIFMVDLH
-1229 PLWQEAAKIPQKS
+1229 PLWQEAAKIPQRRA
-1242 LRLDRYKEIIRS
+1242 RLDRYKDIIRT

-1319 FDIDEEHQ
+1319 FEIDEEHQ

-1341 DTQLSQAGDLIIEVY
+1341 DTQLSQAGDLIIEIY

-1373 MCAEELTNQVLFMR
+1373 MCSEELTNQVLYMR

-1444 EGINILTSY
+1444 EGITLLTSY
-1453 KSEIMKI
+1453 KSEIMKV

-1469 PKLLQGNKFQERTF
+1469 PKLLQGTRFQERTF
-1483 QIKDHKLLLLKDKKS
+1483 QIRDHKLLLLKDKKS
-1498 IKPEKEWSLKSM
+1498 IKPEKEWALKSL
-1510 KIYIGIRRKLKAPTR
+1510 KIYIGIRKKLKAPTR

-1535 QLYLCCSCEAELW
+1535 QLYLCCSSEAELW

-1553 FLRAQN
+1553 LLRAQVRL
-1559 DDPGPPVLRRH
+1559 PARWSGISRR
-1570 SSSDIS
+1570 SC
-1576 KQKFGTMPLVPIRG
+1576 QKFGTMPLVSIRG
-1590 DETNSS
+1590 DESNSS

-1661 STAET
+1661 SIAET
-1666 QEVLDHL
+1666 QEVPDHPPLRLVPVETRDLDHMII
-1673 PPRLVAV
+1673 PEAVRIARGSV
-1680 ETGHVDH
+1680 ET
-1687 AIHPDPVR
+1687 
-1695 TICGSVDTLE
+1695 LE
-1705 QSGDSSGGGDGEAD
+1705 SRQT
-1719 CSFPD
+1719 
-1724 LNAPQ
+1724 
-1729 QPAVRRRLQLQGV
+1729 LQGV

-1757 FTKKTEEEEEEEEEE
+1757 FIKKTTEEEREEE
-1772 EGEKEGEGER
+1772 ER

>member
-7 SLGGSTPVETL
+7 SLDGRTPVETL
-18 LVAIHLERYLESFRR
+18 LAAIHLDRYVDTFRR
-33 AGLLLAR
+33 AGLLLAG
-40 DLTHLDHDALVSLGI
+40 DFTHLDHDALVSLGV

-66 LVSHIQRA
+66 LVGHIQRSN
-74 EGQRANQKA
+74 QRAELQ
-83 GLPRDR
+83 RDR
-89 CQSVTDISSERGHS
+89 CQSVTERAQTVG
-103 AASLRQSSGLVN
+103 
-115 FEAFRNSSAPN
+115 FEVFRNSSVPN

-134 DSNRP
+134 DPGR
-139 VVKPVP
+139 VKPVP

-156 APIHFCPTP
+156 TPISFSPAPEPT
-165 DPAPPPPRR
+165 PAPPRR
-174 LSQESI
+174 MSQDSL
-180 CFTELE
+180 CFTVLE
-186 GLTSGDTPTPDDRL
+186 GLDTPISNDI
-200 TSDLKDKS
+200 S
-208 TTPSQRPSQT
+208 TKQTNPRQRGWGQTGRQRPC
-218 ERRRPSRSLSL
+218 RSLSL
-229 SDAGGVLPPVP
+229 SDAGGALPPVP
-240 PRLNRGVAP
+240 PRMNRGVPPA
-249 SMFKESPPSSSS
+249 SVQGSPPSASSS
-261 PVRTEHNRILPVT
+261 STEPNEQSQTLPA
-274 SCPGSLDNSRLSGSS
+274 SPGPS
-289 PSGSPRGGGMEM
+289 PSTSPAGEGGTMEM
-301 ISNEIYWGTLP
+301 VSNEIYWGSSAC
-312 GSTVPSGGRSYFNQL
+312 STAPAGGRSYCSQ
-327 PAPPTPPRQTPD
+327 PSAPPTPPRQTSD
-339 RNPKRNSGS
+339 RNRERNSGS

-354 SGSARASTDDPEEE
+354 SGSARVSTDDPEEE
-368 ISPYCETVFQT
+368 ISPYCETVFQSRKPPHIT
-379 RRNPLIFESE
+379 ENERNRPD
-389 RSRLEEREM
+389 M
-398 RRGEEKHAEDHGCQK
+398 RTSPHTDDHGCQK
-413 FFWTKRLS
+413 LSWTKRLS
-421 QALHS
+421 QVLHS
-426 GDSQGYS
+426 GDCQGYS
-433 TVGEPPPP
+433 TVGEAPPPL
-441 IRCLSLPPHT
+441 RYTLP
-451 FPSETD
+451 SDVD

-468 TSLTERAPPIISGWL
+468 TSLSDRAPPIISGWL
-483 DKLSPQGGQRSV
+483 DKLSPQG
-495 PAVLLRLLLSA
+495 
-506 PPFVSPLL
+506 
-514 RSCLCLVTFLSSSS
+514 
-528 SSSCSSSSS
+528 
-537 SSTRNYVFQKRYL
+537 NYVFQKRFV

-559 FGSEKDIYPKGVIPL
+559 FGSEKDAYPKGVIPL
-574 AAIQMARPA
+574 AAIQMSRPA
-583 KDNKFEIVTSQRI
+583 KDNKFEIVTSHRI
-596 FVFRTDNEVL
+596 FVFRTENEVL
-606 KRRWV
+606 RRRWV
-611 GTLQE
+611 STLQD

-636 KHGVLELKGTKSK
+636 KHGGLELKGTKSK
-649 VYAAINTE
+649 VYMAINTD
-657 QIWLYKSEQCFRNGI
+657 QIWLHKNEQCFRNGI
-672 GITLIEARGATIR
+672 GITVIEARGATIR

-696 PYKTFSFTADS
+696 PYKTFSFSAES
-707 DREKRDWMEALQES
+707 DRDKRDWMEALQES

-741 RMCADCKA
+741 RACADCKA

-807 NDFWGARMS
+807 NDFWASRL
-816 PSAEL
+816 SAADEL

-830 REFINQKYR
+830 REFITQKYR
-839 EGRYR
+839 EGRFR
-844 LTHPAFNNQEELLK
+844 LPHPGFSSQEDLLK

-883 RLTNGCQQHH
+883 RLASESNGCQQRQ
-893 HLLDHC
+893 LDQSP
-899 TASDPSV
+899 ASDPGV

-913 VLHSGYLYKSGSVH
+913 VLQSGFLYKSGSVN

-940 KFWCSVDQSLL
+940 KFWCSVDQSILL
-951 FYESDRSADPCLQ
+951 YESDRSADPCLQ
-964 ISVKDIVCL
+964 INVKDIVCL
-973 GISRPDSNN
+973 GVARPDGSNN
-982 SNGFIDRFRY
+982 NNNNGFIDRFRY
-992 TFELYLTSEKLYQF
+992 TFELYLTSEKFYQF

-1018 RAIGKAAT
+1018 KAIGKAAT

-1041 GLLRYRAMLDPQQWK
+1041 GLMRYRAMLDPQQWK

-1068 ICPRKD
+1068 ICPRND

-1090 IASETENHEKKDILV
+1090 IASENDNHERKDILV

-1110 RTLHLQGIGRTDFSL
+1110 RTLHLQGVGRTDFSL

-1145 LSRNDIPIIVDSCI
+1145 LSRNDIPIIIDSCI

-1177 AKSRIKLLMEE
+1177 AKSRIKLLMDE

-1220 DPIFIADLH
+1220 DPVFMAELH
-1229 PLWQEAAKIPQKS
+1229 PLWQGAAKLPQRS
-1242 LRLDRYKEIIRS
+1242 QRLDRYKEIIRS

-1259 RTTLAALISHLYRV
+1259 RTTLAALIGHLYRV

-1373 MCAEELTNQVLFMR
+1373 MCAEELTNQVLYMR
-1387 NVPAGDKDVWMT
+1387 NTPPGDRDVWMT

-1436 VVKRVPKG
+1436 VVKRVPKADG
-1444 EGINILTSY
+1444 LNIFTSY
-1453 KSEIMKI
+1453 RSEIMKI

-1510 KIYIGIRRKLKAPTR
+1510 KIYMGIRRKLKAPTR

-1530 MSDKH
+1530 ISDKH
-1535 QLYLCCSCEAELW
+1535 QLFLCCNCEAELW
-1548 DWITS
+1548 DWISS
-1553 FLRAQN
+1553 FLKAQN

-1590 DETNSS
+1590 DESNSS
-1596 MLSANQT
+1596 MLTANQT

-1661 STAET
+1661 SAAET
-1666 QEVLDHL
+1666 HEVPDQ
-1673 PPRLVAV
+1673 PPLRLVPM
-1680 ETGHVDH
+1680 ETGHLIVTE
-1687 AIHPDPVR
+1687 PDAPEDGGEMNR
-1695 TICGSVDTLE
+1695 DGSL
-1705 QSGDSSGGGDGEAD
+1705 
-1719 CSFPD
+1719 D
-1724 LNAPQ
+1724 LNAT
-1729 QPAVRRRLQLQGV
+1729 QPPTARRRQQIQGV
-1742 CTPSQELLLQELSSA
+1742 CSPSQEALLHELSTA
-1757 FTKKTEEEEEEEEEE
+1757 LCKKSEEEEEE
-1772 EGEKEGEGER
+1772 EGAEPEEER
-1782 PYDV
+1782 LYDV

>member
-1 MLVVMA
+1 MKPDSDATLVVMA
-7 SLGGSTPVETL
+7 SLDGSTAVETFL
-18 LVAIHLERYLESFRR
+18 AAIHLERYLHTFRQ

-40 DLTHLDHDALVSLGI
+40 DFSHLDHDALVSLGV

-66 LVSHIQRA
+66 LVNHIQRRQ
-74 EGQRANQKA
+74 GQRASQMA
-83 GLPRDR
+83 DLPSDF
-89 CQSVTDISSERGHS
+89 SEGGNNT
-103 AASLRQSSGLVN
+103 ASLQQSGGPG
-115 FEAFRNSSAPN
+115 NSPN
-126 LAAMLTNS
+126 TECRLMNPDRAAM
-134 DSNRP
+134 
-139 VVKPVP
+139 KPVP

-156 APIHFCPTP
+156 APVQFSP
-165 DPAPPPPRR
+165 PADSAGSSPRR
-174 LSQESI
+174 MSQESI
-180 CFTELE
+180 CFTVLE
-186 GLTSGDTPTPDDRL
+186 DLTTEALPGKGQIIEATSKPASSPTSEAAP
-200 TSDLKDKS
+200 TSS
-208 TTPSQRPSQT
+208 ESRRPSQVGRT
-218 ERRRPSRSLSL
+218 RPSRSLSL
-229 SDAGGVLPPVP
+229 SDAVGSVPPVP
-240 PRLNRGVAP
+240 PRLNRSTGASVT
-249 SMFKESPPSSSS
+249 SPSSSS
-261 PVRTEHNRILPVT
+261 TERRLLSSIPGR
-274 SCPGSLDNSRLSGSS
+274 PGSLEGIRLSGSS
-289 PSGSPRGGGMEM
+289 VSPRGGSMEM
-301 ISNEIYWGTLP
+301 VSNEIYWGTSP
-312 GSTVPSGGRSYFNQL
+312 SSAAISGGRSYSCQQ
-327 PAPPTPPRQTPD
+327 AGPPTPPRNLD
-339 RNPKRNSGS
+339 RNQNKNSGGNLDRNSGS

-368 ISPYCETVFQT
+368 ISPYCEAVFQT
-379 RRNPLIFESE
+379 RRSPTASESDQS
-389 RSRLEEREM
+389 RSDGRETRIEEGRPT
-398 RRGEEKHAEDHGCQK
+398 EDHGCHK
-413 FFWTKRLS
+413 FSWTKRLS
-421 QALHS
+421 QAFHS

-433 TVGEPPPP
+433 TVGEAPPSL
-441 IRCLSLPPHT
+441 RWSSLPPHT
-451 FPSETD
+451 FPPEAD
-457 EDLTISPYASY
+457 DDLTISPYASY

-483 DKLSPQGGQRSV
+483 DKLSPQG
-495 PAVLLRLLLSA
+495 
-506 PPFVSPLL
+506 
-514 RSCLCLVTFLSSSS
+514 
-528 SSSCSSSSS
+528 
-537 SSTRNYVFQKRYL
+537 NYVFQKRFV

-559 FGSEKDIYPKGVIPL
+559 FGSEKDVYPKGVIPL

-583 KDNKFEIVTSQRI
+583 KDNKFEIVTSHRI

-606 KRRWV
+606 RRRWV
-611 GTLQE
+611 ATLQE
-616 HVRDQ
+616 HVRDHQ
-621 LVFGRRRFGPGSHCQ
+621 VFGRRRFGPGSHCQ

-649 VYAAINTE
+649 VYAAINTD

-672 GITLIEARGATIR
+672 GITVIEARGATIR
-685 DGKHKSFDLIT
+685 DGKHRSFDLIT
-696 PYKTFSFTADS
+696 PYKTFSFTAES
-707 DREKRDWMEALQES
+707 DREKRDWMEALQEV

-807 NDFWGARMS
+807 NDFWAAHLS
-816 PSAEL
+816 VSEEL
-821 DCDASPEQR
+821 DCDATPEQR
-830 REFINQKYR
+830 REFISQKYR
-839 EGRYR
+839 EGRFR
-844 LTHPAFNNQEELLK
+844 LAHPAFNSQEELLK
-858 VLCSAVSE
+858 VLCSSVSE

-876 FSEAESA
+876 FSEAA
-883 RLTNGCQQHH
+883 RLAADSDHRQQQHCLE
-893 HLLDHC
+893 HLSP
-899 TASDPSV
+899 SDPSV

-913 VLHSGYLYKSGSVH
+913 ILHSGFLYKASSLSK
-927 RGTLSRKTREDFQ
+927 GTLSRKTREDFQ
-940 KFWCSVDQSLL
+940 KFWCSVDQSLVL
-951 FYESDRSADPCLQ
+951 YESEHSADPCLQ
-964 ISVKDIVCL
+964 INVKDIVCL
-973 GISRPDSNN
+973 GVSRPDAASNN
-982 SNGFIDRFRY
+982 NGFIDRFRY
-992 TFELYLTSEKLYQF
+992 TFEVYVASEKLFLF

-1018 RAIGKAAT
+1018 KAIGQAAT

-1068 ICPRKD
+1068 ICPRND

-1090 IASETENHEKKDILV
+1090 ITSENENHEKKEILV

-1110 RTLHLQGIGRTDFSL
+1110 RTLHLQGVGRTDFPL

-1138 NTLREQQ
+1138 NALREQQ
-1145 LSRNDIPIIVDSCI
+1145 MSRSDIPIIVDSCI
-1159 AFITQYGLGHEG
+1159 AFTTQYGLGHEG

-1177 AKSRIKLLMEE
+1177 AKSRIRLLMDE

-1220 DPIFIADLH
+1220 DPIFMAELH
-1229 PLWQEAAKIPQKS
+1229 PVWQEAAKIPQKRS
-1242 LRLDRYKEIIRS
+1242 RLDRYKEIIRS

-1319 FDIDEEHQ
+1319 FEIDEDHQ
-1327 TQIELEISLITTWK
+1327 TQIELEISLITSWK

-1373 MCAEELTNQVLFMR
+1373 MCAEELTNQVLYMR
-1387 NVPAGDKDVWMT
+1387 NVPAGEKDVWMT

-1422 LQWCKMADPSSAYL
+1422 LQWCKMADPSSAFL
-1436 VVKRVPKG
+1436 VVKKVPKG

-1453 KSEIMKI
+1453 KSEIMKV

-1469 PKLLQGNKFQERTF
+1469 PKLLQGNRFQERTF
-1483 QIKDHKLLLLKDKKS
+1483 QIRDHKLLLLKDKRS
-1498 IKPEKEWSLKSM
+1498 IKPEKEWALKTM
-1510 KIYIGIRRKLKAPTR
+1510 KIYIGIRRKLKAPSR

-1530 MSDKH
+1530 ISDKH
-1535 QLYLCCSCEAELW
+1535 QLFLCCSSEAELW
-1548 DWITS
+1548 DWVTS

-1559 DDPGPPVLRRH
+1559 DDPDPPVLRRH

-1590 DETNSS
+1590 NERNSS

-1614 MYFPMKVQQDSFEER
+1614 MYFPMKVQQDLFEER
-1629 SESPDL
+1629 AESPDL

-1656 SFLSS
+1656 SFRSS
-1661 STAET
+1661 SIAET
-1666 QEVLDHL
+1666 QEVPDQPPLRLVLSESGHLDHIII
-1673 PPRLVAV
+1673 PEEVQKAP
-1680 ETGHVDH
+1680 
-1687 AIHPDPVR
+1687 
-1695 TICGSVDTLE
+1695 GSDETLE
-1705 QSGDSSGGGDGEAD
+1705 QSSNGGGTN
-1719 CSFPD
+1719 CSTT
-1724 LNAPQ
+1724 N
-1729 QPAVRRRLQLQGV
+1729 QPAGGRMQPLPGG

-1757 FTKKTEEEEEEEEEE
+1757 FNKNTDEEEREEEEQKEE
-1772 EGEKEGEGER
+1772 KL
-1782 PYDV
+1782 YDV

>member
-7 SLGGSTPVETL
+7 SLDGSTTAETL
-18 LVAIHLERYLESFRR
+18 LTVIHLERYLDTFHR

-40 DLTHLDHDALVSLGI
+40 DFTHLDHDALVSLGI

-66 LVSHIQRA
+66 LVSHIQRTEA
-74 EGQRANQKA
+74 QRASQKA
-83 GLPRDR
+83 DLLRDR
-89 CQSVTDISSERGHS
+89 CHSEMEASSSEQAHGAPSPH
-103 AASLRQSSGLVN
+103 QSSGSVN
-115 FEAFRNSSAPN
+115 FEAFRHSSAPN
-126 LAAMLTNS
+126 LDTMLTNS
-134 DSNRP
+134 GSSRTI
-139 VVKPVP
+139 VKPVP

-156 APIHFCPTP
+156 TPIQFCPTLNI
-165 DPAPPPPRR
+165 APPPPRR
-174 LSQESI
+174 FSQESI
-180 CFTELE
+180 CFTVLE
-186 GLTSGDTPTPDDRL
+186 GLTSGDIPDDRVN
-200 TSDLKDKS
+200 
-208 TTPSQRPSQT
+208 SQKLSPADRM
-218 ERRRPSRSLSL
+218 RRSCSLSL
-229 SDAGGVLPPVP
+229 SDPGGLLPPVP
-240 PRLNRGVAP
+240 PRMNRGAHP
-249 SMFKESPPSSSS
+249 TMFQVSRPSSSS
-261 PVRTEHNRILPVT
+261 TSPVQIDPPLT
-274 SCPGSLDNSRLSGSS
+274 SGSGSLDSSRLSES
-289 PSGSPRGGGMEM
+289 PGSPRSGGLEM
-301 ISNEIYWGTLP
+301 VSNEIYWGTSP
-312 GSTVPSGGRSYFNQL
+312 GSSTPIGCRTYGSQQS
-327 PAPPTPPRQTPD
+327 APPTPSRNTFD
-339 RNPKRNSGS
+339 RNPKRNSSS

-354 SGSARASTDDPEEE
+354 SGSARASTDEPEEE
-368 ISPYCETVFQT
+368 ISPYCETVFHSKRSPPT
-379 RRNPLIFESE
+379 VESNRNPVEG
-389 RSRLEEREM
+389 REA
-398 RRGEEKHAEDHGCQK
+398 RKGEYKHAEDHGNLK
-413 FFWTKRLS
+413 FSWTKRLS
-421 QALHS
+421 QALS

-433 TVGEPPPP
+433 TVGEPPPAL
-441 IRCLSLPPHT
+441 RYLSLPPHT
-451 FPSETD
+451 FPSDTE

-468 TSLTERAPPIISGWL
+468 TSLTEKAPPIISGWL
-483 DKLSPQGGQRSV
+483 DKLSPQGGQRS
-495 PAVLLRLLLSA
+495 ALALLLRALLST
-506 PPFVSPLL
+506 PPCVSSHL
-514 RSCLCLVTFLSSSS
+514 RSCLCLVIFLSC
-528 SSSCSSSSS
+528 CSSSSS
-537 SSTRNYVFQKRYL
+537 ASSSSFAWNYVFQKRFV

-559 FGSEKDIYPKGVIPL
+559 FGSEKDVYPKGVIPL
-574 AAIQMARPA
+574 AAIEMARPA
-583 KDNKFEIVTSQRI
+583 KDNKFEIVTSHRI
-596 FVFRTDNEVL
+596 FVFRTDSEVL
-606 KRRWV
+606 RQRWV
-611 GTLQE
+611 STLQE
-616 HVRDQ
+616 YVRDQ

-649 VYAAINTE
+649 VYAAINMD

-672 GITLIEARGATIR
+672 GITVIEARGATIR
-685 DGKHKSFDLIT
+685 DGKQRSFDLIT

-707 DREKRDWMEALQES
+707 ERDKRDWMEALQEA

-807 NDFWGARMS
+807 NDFWAARLS
-816 PSAEL
+816 VSEEV

-830 REFINQKYR
+830 RDFITQKYR
-839 EGRYR
+839 EGRFR
-844 LTHPAFNNQEELLK
+844 LPHPAFRSQDELLK

-876 FSEAESA
+876 FSEAELA
-883 RLTNGCQQHH
+883 RLSEDSTGCQSVSQ
-893 HLLDHC
+893 LGPC

-913 VLHSGYLYKSGSVH
+913 VLHSGFLYKSGPVH
-927 RGTLSRKTREDFQ
+927 RGTLSRKTRDDFQ

-951 FYESDRSADPCLQ
+951 LYESDRSADPCLQ
-964 ISVKDIVCL
+964 ISVRDIICL
-973 GISRPDSNN
+973 GVSRPDSSNN
-982 SNGFIDRFRY
+982 NNNNGFVDRFRY
-992 TFELYLTSEKLYQF
+992 TFELYLSSEKLYQF

-1018 RAIGKAAT
+1018 KAIGKAAT

-1041 GLLRYRAMLDPQQWK
+1041 GLMRYRAMLDPQQWK

-1068 ICPRKD
+1068 ICPRND

-1090 IASETENHEKKDILV
+1090 ITSESDNHEKKEILV
-1105 LVEKG
+1105 LVERG
-1110 RTLHLQGIGRTDFSL
+1110 RTIHLQGVGRTDFSL

-1177 AKSRIKLLMEE
+1177 AKSRIKLLMED

-1213 RFFREID
+1213 RFFRELD
-1220 DPIFIADLH
+1220 DPIFMASLH
-1229 PLWQEAAKIPQKS
+1229 PLWQEAAIRHKS
-1242 LRLDRYKEIIRS
+1242 QRLDHYKEIIRT

-1259 RTTLAALISHLYRV
+1259 RMTLAALISHLYRV

-1356 LEMKIPDCCI
+1356 LEMKIPDCCV

-1373 MCAEELTNQVLFMR
+1373 MCAEELTNQVLYMR

-1399 FEAIEDGQLERPL
+1399 FETIEDGQLERPL

-1460 GLLRCREEP
+1460 GLLKCREEP

-1498 IKPEKEWSLKSM
+1498 IKPEKEWSLKAM
-1510 KIYIGIRRKLKAPTR
+1510 KVYIGIRRKLKAPTR

-1535 QLYLCCSCEAELW
+1535 QLFLCCSCEAELW

-1553 FLRAQN
+1553 FLKAQN
-1559 DDPGPPVLRRH
+1559 DDPGLPVLRRH

-1590 DETNSS
+1590 DESNSS

-1629 SESPDL
+1629 AESPDL

-1656 SFLSS
+1656 SFLSN

-1666 QEVLDHL
+1666 QEVPDHLRLRLVPVQNENLDHIII
-1673 PPRLVAV
+1673 PDTVRRVSGSV
-1680 ETGHVDH
+1680 ETLEESG
-1687 AIHPDPVR
+1687 
-1695 TICGSVDTLE
+1695 GSV
-1705 QSGDSSGGGDGEAD
+1705 GGCDGEAD
-1719 CSFPD
+1719 CSSPD
-1724 LNAPQ
+1724 SNAP
-1729 QPAVRRRLQLQGV
+1729 PPVMRRQHLQGV

-1757 FTKKTEEEEEEEEEE
+1757 FTKKTEEEEEEE
-1772 EGEKEGEGER
+1772 R

>member
-1 MLVVMA
+1 MKPDPDSMLVVMA
-7 SLGGSTPVETL
+7 SLDGSTAVETFL
-18 LVAIHLERYLESFRR
+18 AAIHLERYLDTFRR

-40 DLTHLDHDALVSLGI
+40 DFSHLDHDALVSLGV

-66 LVSHIQRA
+66 LVNHIQRR
-74 EGQRANQKA
+74 EGQRANQRA
-83 GLPRDR
+83 DLPCDL
-89 CQSVTDISSERGHS
+89 SEGGS
-103 AASLRQSSGLVN
+103 NAASLHRPGDAPSLDS
-115 FEAFRNSSAPN
+115 RNGP
-126 LAAMLTNS
+126 AM
-134 DSNRP
+134 
-139 VVKPVP
+139 KPVP

-156 APIHFCPTP
+156 APIQFNPTA
-165 DPAPPPPRR
+165 DPAGPPPRR

-180 CFTELE
+180 CFTVLE
-186 GLTSGDTPTPDDRL
+186 GLTSEATPPPARSP
-200 TSDLKDKS
+200 TSEAAPTDS
-208 TTPSQRPSQT
+208 RRPSQVGRT
-218 ERRRPSRSLSL
+218 RPSRSLSL
-229 SDAGGVLPPVP
+229 SDAGGSVPPVP
-240 PRLNRGVAP
+240 PRLNHSTGA
-249 SMFKESPPSSSS
+249 SLTPPSSSS
-261 PVRTEHNRILPVT
+261 SAERRLLSSFPGR
-274 SCPGSLDNSRLSGSS
+274 PGSLDGTRLSGF
-289 PSGSPRGGGMEM
+289 SGSPRGGSMEM
-301 ISNEIYWGTLP
+301 VSNEIYWGTSP
-312 GSTVPSGGRSYFNQL
+312 SSAAPSGGRSHCSQQA
-327 PAPPTPPRQTPD
+327 APPTPPRNPD
-339 RNPKRNSGS
+339 RNQNSSLDRNSGS

-354 SGSARASTDDPEEE
+354 SESARASTDDPEEE
-368 ISPYCETVFQT
+368 ISPYCETVFHS
-379 RRNPLIFESE
+379 RRSPTASESD
-389 RSRLEEREM
+389 RSRADGRETRPEEGRP
-398 RRGEEKHAEDHGCQK
+398 AEDHGCHK
-413 FFWTKRLS
+413 FSWTKRLS
-421 QALHS
+421 QAFHS

-433 TVGEPPPP
+433 TVGEAPPPP
-441 IRCLSLPPHT
+441 RCSSLPPHT
-451 FPSETD
+451 FPPEAD
-457 EDLTISPYASY
+457 DDLTISPYASY

-483 DKLSPQGGQRSV
+483 DKLSPQG
-495 PAVLLRLLLSA
+495 
-506 PPFVSPLL
+506 
-514 RSCLCLVTFLSSSS
+514 
-528 SSSCSSSSS
+528 
-537 SSTRNYVFQKRYL
+537 NYVFQKRFV

-559 FGSEKDIYPKGVIPL
+559 FGSEKDVYPKGVIPL

-596 FVFRTDNEVL
+596 FVFRSDNEVL
-606 KRRWV
+606 RRRWV
-611 GTLQE
+611 ATLQE
-616 HVRDQ
+616 HVRDHQ
-621 LVFGRRRFGPGSHCQ
+621 VFGRRRFGPGSHCQ

-649 VYAAINTE
+649 VYAAINTD
-657 QIWLYKSEQCFRNGI
+657 QIWLHKSEQCFRNGI
-672 GITLIEARGATIR
+672 GITVIEARGATIR
-685 DGKHKSFDLIT
+685 DGKPRSFDLIT
-696 PYKTFSFTADS
+696 PYKTFSFTAES
-707 DREKRDWMEALQES
+707 EREKRDWMEALQEA

-741 RMCADCKA
+741 RTCADCKA

-807 NDFWGARMS
+807 NDFWAARL
-816 PSAEL
+816 SASEEL

-830 REFINQKYR
+830 REFITQKYR
-839 EGRYR
+839 EGRFR
-844 LTHPAFNNQEELLK
+844 LPHPAFNSQEELLK

-876 FSEAESA
+876 FSEAA
-883 RLTNGCQQHH
+883 RLAGDPDDRRRR
-893 HLLDHC
+893 HLEHLS
-899 TASDPSV
+899 ASDPSV

-913 VLHSGYLYKSGSVH
+913 VLRSGFLYKASSLS

-940 KFWCSVDQSLL
+940 KFWCSVDQSLVL
-951 FYESDRSADPCLQ
+951 YESDRSADPCLQ

-973 GISRPDSNN
+973 GVSRPDSSSNN
-982 SNGFIDRFRY
+982 NGFIDRFRY
-992 TFELYLTSEKLYQF
+992 TFELYLASEKLLLF
-1006 GLETADALHSWT
+1006 GVETADALHSWT
-1018 RAIGKAAT
+1018 KAIGQAAT

-1068 ICPRKD
+1068 ICPRTD

-1090 IASETENHEKKDILV
+1090 ITSESENHEKKDILV

-1110 RTLHLQGIGRTDFSL
+1110 RTLHLQGVGRTDFSL
-1125 WYSDIQRAAGGKG
+1125 WYSDVQRAAGGKG
-1138 NTLREQQ
+1138 NALREQQ
-1145 LSRNDIPIIVDSCI
+1145 MSRNDIPIIVDSCI

-1177 AKSRIKLLMEE
+1177 AKSRIRLLMDE

-1220 DPIFIADLH
+1220 DPIFMAELH
-1229 PLWQEAAKIPQKS
+1229 PLWQEAAKLPQKRS
-1242 LRLDRYKEIIRS
+1242 RLDRYKEIIRS

-1312 IDNYLYV
+1312 IDNYLDV
-1319 FDIDEEHQ
+1319 FEIDEDHQ
-1327 TQIELEISLITTWK
+1327 TQIELEISLITSWK

-1356 LEMKIPDCCI
+1356 LEMKIPDCCV

-1373 MCAEELTNQVLFMR
+1373 MCAEELTNQVLYMR
-1387 NVPAGDKDVWMT
+1387 NVPAAERDVWMT

-1436 VVKRVPKG
+1436 VVKRLPKG

-1453 KSEIMKI
+1453 RSEIMKV

-1469 PKLLQGNKFQERTF
+1469 PKLLQGNRFQERTF
-1483 QIKDHKLLLLKDKKS
+1483 QIRDHKLLLLKDKKS
-1498 IKPEKEWSLKSM
+1498 IRAEKEWALKTM
-1510 KIYIGIRRKLKAPTR
+1510 RIYIGIRRKLKAPSR

-1535 QLYLCCSCEAELW
+1535 QLFLCCGCEAELW
-1548 DWITS
+1548 DWVTS

-1590 DETNSS
+1590 DESNSS

-1614 MYFPMKVQQDSFEER
+1614 MYFPRKVQQDSFEER
-1629 SESPDL
+1629 AESPDL

-1656 SFLSS
+1656 SFRSS
-1661 STAET
+1661 SIAET
-1666 QEVLDHL
+1666 QEVPDGPPLRLVLSESGQLDHV
-1673 PPRLVAV
+1673 LVPEEVRSAGGSV
-1680 ETGHVDH
+1680 ET
-1687 AIHPDPVR
+1687 
-1695 TICGSVDTLE
+1695 LE
-1705 QSGDSSGGGDGEAD
+1705 RSSGSAGAANR
-1719 CSFPD
+1719 SPPD
-1724 LNAPQ
+1724 
-1729 QPAVRRRLQLQGV
+1729 QPAGGRTQPGV

-1757 FTKKTEEEEEEEEEE
+1757 FIRKTEEEEEE
-1772 EGEKEGEGER
+1772 R
-1782 PYDV
+1782 LYDV

>member
-1 MLVVMA
+1 MLVIMS
-7 SLGGSTPVETL
+7 SLDGRTPAETL
-18 LVAIHLERYLESFRR
+18 LSAIHLERYLDTFRR

-40 DLTHLDHDALVSLGI
+40 DFTHLDHEALVSLGI

-66 LVSHIQRA
+66 LVNHIQRTDA
-74 EGQRANQKA
+74 QRTNQKPDQ
-83 GLPRDR
+83 PRDR
-89 CQSVTDISSERGHS
+89 CQSVTERG
-103 AASLRQSSGLVN
+103 RGTVPGPVN

-126 LAAMLTNS
+126 LSAMLTNS
-134 DSNRP
+134 DTRAT
-139 VVKPVP
+139 VKPVP

-156 APIHFCPTP
+156 TPVHFCP
-165 DPAPPPPRR
+165 PADTAAPPPRR
-174 LSQESI
+174 LSQDSI
-180 CFTELE
+180 CFGLLE
-186 GLTSGDTPTPDDRL
+186 ALTPGDPI
-200 TSDLKDKS
+200 
-208 TTPSQRPSQT
+208 QRQSREGGT
-218 ERRRPSRSLSL
+218 RPSRSLSL
-229 SDAGGVLPPVP
+229 SDAGGSVPPVP
-240 PRLNRGVAP
+240 PRLNRGIKVCSDQKQA
-249 SMFKESPPSSSS
+249 
-261 PVRTEHNRILPVT
+261 
-274 SCPGSLDNSRLSGSS
+274 GS
-289 PSGSPRGGGMEM
+289 SPRGGGVEM
-301 ISNEIYWGTLP
+301 VSNEIYWGTLP
-312 GSTVPSGGRSYFNQL
+312 SSTAPGGGRRSFSQQSG
-327 PAPPTPPRQTPD
+327 PQTPPRQ
-339 RNPKRNSGS
+339 NQGRNSGS

-354 SGSARASTDDPEEE
+354 SGSARASPDNPEEE

-379 RRNPLIFESE
+379 RRQIFSSESE
-389 RSRLEEREM
+389 RSQVDGRETRREEP
-398 RRGEEKHAEDHGCQK
+398 AENYGSHW
-413 FFWTKRLS
+413 FSWTRHL
-421 QALHS
+421 
-426 GDSQGYS
+426 SQGYS
-433 TVGEPPPP
+433 TVGHAPPP
-441 IRCLSLPPHT
+441 
-451 FPSETD
+451 SEAD

-468 TSLTERAPPIISGWL
+468 TSLAQRAPPVISGWL
-483 DKLSPQGGQRSV
+483 DKLSPQG
-495 PAVLLRLLLSA
+495 
-506 PPFVSPLL
+506 
-514 RSCLCLVTFLSSSS
+514 
-528 SSSCSSSSS
+528 
-537 SSTRNYVFQKRYL
+537 NYVFQKRYV
-550 KFDGKNLMY
+550 KFDGRNLMY
-559 FGSEKDIYPKGVIPL
+559 FGSDKDVYPKGVIPL
-574 AAIQMARPA
+574 AAIQMARPS
-583 KDNKFEIVTSQRI
+583 KDNKFQVVTRQRV
-596 FVFRTDNEVL
+596 FVFKTDSEGL
-606 KRRWV
+606 RQRWV
-611 GTLQE
+611 ATLQD

-621 LVFGRRRFGPGSHCQ
+621 MVFGIRRFGPGSHCQ
-636 KHGVLELKGTKSK
+636 KHGALELKGTKSR
-649 VYAAINTE
+649 VYAAINTD
-657 QIWLYKSEQCFRNGI
+657 QIWIYKSEQCFRNGI
-672 GITLIEARGATIR
+672 GITVIEARGATIR
-685 DGKHKSFDLIT
+685 DGKHKSFELIT
-696 PYKTFSFTADS
+696 PYKTFSFTAES
-707 DREKRDWMEALQES
+707 DREKRDWMEALQDA

-807 NDFWGARMS
+807 NDFWASRLP
-816 PSAEL
+816 PSEEL

-830 REFINQKYR
+830 RDFIQQKYR

-844 LTHPAFNNQEELLK
+844 LAHPAFGCQDELLK

-883 RLTNGCQQHH
+883 RLTDDQQHR
-893 HLLDHC
+893 HLLDGC
-899 TASDPSV
+899 GESDPSV

-913 VLHSGYLYKSGSVH
+913 VLHSGFLYKSGSVN

-951 FYESDRSADPCLQ
+951 FYESDRSPDPCMQ

-973 GISRPDSNN
+973 GVSRPDSSNN
-982 SNGFIDRFRY
+982 NGFIDRFRY
-992 TFELYLTSEKLYQF
+992 TFELYLTSEKLFQF

-1018 RAIGKAAT
+1018 KAIGKAAT

-1068 ICPRKD
+1068 ICPQTD

-1090 IASETENHEKKDILV
+1090 VASENENHEKKEILV

-1110 RTLHLQGIGRTDFSL
+1110 RTLHLQGVGRTDFSL

-1220 DPIFIADLH
+1220 DPIFMADLH
-1229 PLWQEAAKIPQKS
+1229 PLWQEAAKIPQRRM
-1242 LRLDRYKEIIRS
+1242 RLDRYKEIIRS

-1319 FDIDEEHQ
+1319 FDIDEEHK

-1373 MCAEELTNQVLFMR
+1373 MCAEELTNQVLYMR

-1436 VVKRVPKG
+1436 VVKRVPKR
-1444 EGINILTSY
+1444 EGITILTSY
-1453 KSEIMKI
+1453 MSEIMKV

-1469 PKLLQGNKFQERTF
+1469 PKLLQGTRFQERTF
-1483 QIKDHKLLLLKDKKS
+1483 QIRDHKLLLLKDKKS
-1498 IKPEKEWSLKSM
+1498 IKPEKEWSLKGM
-1510 KIYIGIRRKLKAPTR
+1510 RIYIGIRRKLKAPTR

-1535 QLYLCCSCEAELW
+1535 QLFLCCSCEAELW

-1553 FLRAQN
+1553 FLKAQN
-1559 DDPGPPVLRRH
+1559 DDPCPPVLRRH

-1590 DETNSS
+1590 DESNSS

-1661 STAET
+1661 QAAET
-1666 QEVLDHL
+1666 QEVPDHPPLRLVPVEAANLDHMIVQG
-1673 PPRLVAV
+1673 PGQGVF
-1680 ETGHVDH
+1680 EE
-1687 AIHPDPVR
+1687 
-1695 TICGSVDTLE
+1695 TLE
-1705 QSGDSSGGGDGEAD
+1705 QINSCIGAGGNGETDSSSID
-1719 CSFPD
+1719 S
-1724 LNAPQ
+1724 NIIQ
-1729 QPAVRRRLQLQGV
+1729 QTSVGKRLHLQGV

-1757 FTKKTEEEEEEEEEE
+1757 FTKKTEDEEEEEEEEE
-1772 EGEKEGEGER
+1772 R

>member
-7 SLGGSTPVETL
+7 SLDGNTTVETL
-18 LVAIHLERYLESFRR
+18 LEAIHLERYLDTFHR

-40 DLTHLDHDALVSLGI
+40 DFTHLDHDAFVSLGI

-66 LVSHIQRA
+66 LLNHLQRM
-74 EGQRANQKA
+74 ESQRANQKA
-83 GLPRDR
+83 NLPRDR
-89 CQSVTDISSERGHS
+89 CQSVTDISSTERGHS
-103 AASLRQSSGLVN
+103 AALLCQSPGPVN

-126 LAAMLTNS
+126 LCAMLTNS
-134 DSNRP
+134 EASRP

-165 DPAPPPPRR
+165 DPEPPPPRR

-180 CFTELE
+180 CFTVLDD
-186 GLTSGDTPTPDDRL
+186 LTSGDTPTSDDRL
-200 TSDLKDKS
+200 TSVLSNRS
-208 TTPSQRPSQT
+208 TTSSQKPRQA

-229 SDAGGVLPPVP
+229 SDAGRLLPPVP
-240 PRLNRGVAP
+240 PRLNRGIP
-249 SMFKESPPSSSS
+249 SAMFQGSPPSSSS
-261 PVRTEHNRILPVT
+261 SSPVRSEQDQTPPVT
-274 SCPGSLDNSRLSGSS
+274 SCPSSLENSRLSGS
-289 PSGSPRGGGMEM
+289 PGSPRGGGMEM
-301 ISNEIYWGTLP
+301 VSNEIYWGTSP
-312 GSTVPSGGRSYFNQL
+312 GSTGPSGGRSYWSQQS
-327 PAPPTPPRQTPD
+327 APPTPPRPTPD
-339 RNPKRNSGS
+339 RNPERNSGS
-348 TLSNNS
+348 TLSKSS

-368 ISPYCETVFQT
+368 ISPYCETVFIT
-379 RRNPLIFESE
+379 RRNPHPCENE
-389 RSRLEEREM
+389 RSRLED
-398 RRGEEKHAEDHGCQK
+398 KHAEDHGLQK
-413 FFWTKRLS
+413 FSWTRRLS

-433 TVGEPPPP
+433 TVGEPPPA
-441 IRCLSLPPHT
+441 IRYLSLPTHS
-451 FPSETD
+451 FASEAD
-457 EDLTISPYASY
+457 EDLIISPYASY

-483 DKLSPQGGQRSV
+483 DKLSPQG
-495 PAVLLRLLLSA
+495 
-506 PPFVSPLL
+506 
-514 RSCLCLVTFLSSSS
+514 
-528 SSSCSSSSS
+528 
-537 SSTRNYVFQKRYL
+537 NYVFQKRYV

-559 FGSEKDIYPKGVIPL
+559 YGSEKDVYAKGVIPL

-583 KDNKFEIVTSQRI
+583 KDNKFEVVTSHRI

-606 KRRWV
+606 RLRWV

-616 HVRDQ
+616 HIRDQ
-621 LVFGRRRFGPGSHCQ
+621 LAFGRRRFGPGSHCQ
-636 KHGVLELKGTKSK
+636 KHGVLELKGTKSR

-657 QIWLYKSEQCFRNGI
+657 QIWIYKSEQCFRNGI
-672 GITLIEARGATIR
+672 GITVIEARGSTIR
-685 DGKHKSFDLIT
+685 DGKHKSFELIT
-696 PYKTFSFTADS
+696 PYKSFSFTADS
-707 DREKRDWMEALQES
+707 DREKRDWMEALQEA

-807 NDFWGARMS
+807 NDFWAARLS
-816 PSAEL
+816 VSEEL
-821 DCDASPEQR
+821 DCDALPDRR
-830 REFINQKYR
+830 REFISQKYR

-844 LTHPAFNNQEELLK
+844 LPHPRFSCQEELLK

-866 QTLLKTVTQI
+866 QTLLKTVTHI

-883 RLTNGCQQHH
+883 HLLDDSNCYQRHH
-893 HLLDHC
+893 HLLDRY

-913 VLHSGYLYKSGSVH
+913 VLHSGYLYKSSSAH

-940 KFWCSVDQSLL
+940 KFWCSVDRSLL
-951 FYESDRSADPCLQ
+951 FYESDRSADPCMQ
-964 ISVKDIVCL
+964 IGIKDIVCL
-973 GISRPDSNN
+973 GVSRPDSSNN

-1018 RAIGKAAT
+1018 RSIGKAAT

-1056 EAYFVLQKSNLF
+1056 EAFFVLQKSNLF
-1068 ICPRKD
+1068 ICPRTD

-1090 IASETENHEKKDILV
+1090 ITSDMENHEKKDILV

-1110 RTLHLQGIGRTDFSL
+1110 RTLHLQGLGRTDFSL

-1138 NTLREQQ
+1138 NALREQQ
-1145 LSRNDIPIIVDSCI
+1145 LSRNDIPIIVDSCL

-1177 AKSRIKLLMEE
+1177 AKSRIKLLIEE

-1213 RFFREID
+1213 RFFREVD
-1220 DPIFIADLH
+1220 DPIFMADLH
-1229 PLWQEAAKIPQKS
+1229 PLWQGAAKLPQKS
-1242 LRLDRYKEIIRS
+1242 QRLDRYKEIIRS

-1297 TDGKGEHEVKIVEDL
+1297 TDGKGVHEVKIVEDL
-1312 IDNYLYV
+1312 IDNYLAV

-1387 NVPAGDKDVWMT
+1387 NVPSGDKDVWIT

-1444 EGINILTSY
+1444 DGLTILTSY

-1469 PKLLQGNKFQERTF
+1469 PKLLQGNRFQERTF
-1483 QIKDHKLLLLKDKKS
+1483 QILNHKLLLLKDKKS

-1510 KIYIGIRRKLKAPTR
+1510 KVYIGIRRKLKAPSR

-1530 MSDKH
+1530 MSHKH
-1535 QLYLCCSCEAELW
+1535 QLFLCCSCEAELW

-1553 FLRAQN
+1553 FLKAQN

-1590 DETNSS
+1590 HESNSS

-1614 MYFPMKVQQDSFEER
+1614 MYFPMKVQHDSFEER

-1656 SFLSS
+1656 SFLSG

-1666 QEVLDHL
+1666 QEVPDHPSL
-1673 PPRLVAV
+1673 RLVSL
-1680 ETGHVDH
+1680 ETGHSDH
-1687 AIHPDPVR
+1687 VTIPDPVL
-1695 TICGSVDTLE
+1695 TDAGSVDALE
-1705 QSGDSSGGGDGEAD
+1705 RDDGGAD
-1719 CSFPD
+1719 CSSMD
-1724 LNAPQ
+1724 LNAFQ
-1729 QPAVRRRLQLQGV
+1729 QPAPRRRRREQGV
-1742 CTPSQELLLQELSSA
+1742 CTPSQELLLQELCSA
-1757 FTKKTEEEEEEEEEE
+1757 FTRKEEEEEEEEEE
-1772 EGEKEGEGER
+1772 E

>member
-1 MLVVMA
+1 MAETSQMSQRQPFRDSGWPERVQEADRTRDGLLSSPPAVGQAWPKRLRLAEETNPYPDSMVVMA
-7 SLGGSTPVETL
+7 SLDGSTPVETL
-18 LVAIHLERYLESFRR
+18 LAAIHLERYLDSFQR
-33 AGLLLAR
+33 ASLLLAR
-40 DLTHLDHDALVSLGI
+40 DFTHLDHDALISLGV

-66 LVSHIQRA
+66 LVHLIQR
-74 EGQRANQKA
+74 QKA
-83 GLPRDR
+83 DNPRGR
-89 CQSVTDISSERGHS
+89 CQSMTESGWS
-103 AASLRQSSGLVN
+103 ATAS
-115 FEAFRNSSAPN
+115 RNSAGLSNSSTPD
-126 LAAMLTNS
+126 LSSMSQDS
-134 DSNRP
+134 DSSSRP
-139 VVKPVP
+139 VKPVP
-145 KPRTVFNRRRT
+145 KPRTVFNRSRT
-156 APIHFCPTP
+156 VPINFCPLP
-165 DPAPPPPRR
+165 DPDPPPHRR

-180 CFTELE
+180 CLTVSELTPAAE
-186 GLTSGDTPTPDDRL
+186 NSVGSEATPTPDH
-200 TSDLKDKS
+200 
-208 TTPSQRPSQT
+208 SQRQRQAGRT
-218 ERRRPSRSLSL
+218 RPSRSLSL
-229 SDAGGVLPPVP
+229 CDTLG
-240 PRLNRGVAP
+240 
-249 SMFKESPPSSSS
+249 
-261 PVRTEHNRILPVT
+261 
-274 SCPGSLDNSRLSGSS
+274 SRLSGSP
-289 PSGSPRGGGMEM
+289 PSGSPRVEM
-301 ISNEIYWGTLP
+301 VSNEIYWGSSP
-312 GSTVPSGGRSYFNQL
+312 GSTAPNGGRSYCSQQS
-327 PAPPTPPRQTPD
+327 APPTPPRNTPERNREKD
-339 RNPKRNSGS
+339 RVS

-354 SGSARASTDDPEEE
+354 SGSARASTDDPDEE
-368 ISPYCETVFQT
+368 ISPYCETVYQS
-379 RRNPLIFESE
+379 RRPPHCSENE
-389 RSRLEEREM
+389 RSRGDEREVKMDEER
-398 RRGEEKHAEDHGCQK
+398 HAEDHGTHK
-413 FFWTKRLS
+413 LSWTKRLS
-421 QALHS
+421 QAFHS
-426 GDSQGYS
+426 GDTQGYS
-433 TVGEPPPP
+433 TVGEAPPPVS
-441 IRCLSLPPHT
+441 CLSLPAST
-451 FPSETD
+451 FADAD

-468 TSLTERAPPIISGWL
+468 TSLSERAPPILSGWL
-483 DKLSPQGGQRSV
+483 DKLSPQG
-495 PAVLLRLLLSA
+495 
-506 PPFVSPLL
+506 
-514 RSCLCLVTFLSSSS
+514 
-528 SSSCSSSSS
+528 
-537 SSTRNYVFQKRYL
+537 NYVFQKRFV

-559 FGSEKDIYPKGVIPL
+559 FGSEKDVYPKGVIPL
-574 AAIQMARPA
+574 AAIQMARLA
-583 KDNKFEIVTSQRI
+583 KDNKFEIVTSHRI

-606 KRRWV
+606 RRRWV
-611 GTLQE
+611 TTLQE

-649 VYAAINTE
+649 VYTAINTD

-672 GITLIEARGATIR
+672 GITVIEARGATIR
-685 DGKHKSFDLIT
+685 DGKHRSFDLIT
-696 PYKTFSFTADS
+696 PYKSFSFTAES
-707 DREKRDWMEALQES
+707 DRDKRDWMEALQEA

-763 CKNCAGQHRGL
+763 CKNCAGQHRSL

-807 NDFWGARMS
+807 NDFWAAHLPLS
-816 PSAEL
+816 EEL

-830 REFINQKYR
+830 KDFITQKYK
-839 EGRYR
+839 EGRFR
-844 LTHPAFNNQEELLK
+844 LAHPAFSTHEELLK
-858 VLCSAVSE
+858 VLCTAHSE

-876 FSEAESA
+876 FLEAESA
-883 RLTNGCQQHH
+883 RLTGDSCRQHDAPQGH
-893 HLLDHC
+893 S
-899 TASDPSV
+899 TSTDPGV
-906 YDEIMQP
+906 YDEIMQS
-913 VLHSGYLYKSGSVH
+913 VLHSGFLYKCSSVS
-927 RGTLSRKTREDFQ
+927 RGTISRKNREDFQ
-940 KFWCSVDQSLL
+940 KFWCVVDQYLL
-951 FYESDRSADPCLQ
+951 LYESEQSSEPSLQ
-964 ISVKDIVCL
+964 INLKDMVCL
-973 GISRPDSNN
+973 GVCRPDPSSN
-982 SNGFIDRFRY
+982 SGFIDRFRY

-1006 GLETADALHSWT
+1006 GLETAESLHSWT
-1018 RAIGKAAT
+1018 KAIGKAAT

-1068 ICPRKD
+1068 ICPRND

-1090 IASETENHEKKDILV
+1090 VASENDHQEKKDILV

-1110 RTLHLQGIGRTDFSL
+1110 RTLHLHGIGRMDFSL
-1125 WYSDIQRAAGGKG
+1125 WYSDVQRAAGGRG

-1145 LSRNDIPIIVDSCI
+1145 MSRNDIPIIVDSCI

-1177 AKSRIKLLMEE
+1177 AKSRIRLLMEE

-1220 DPIFIADLH
+1220 DPIFMAELH
-1229 PLWQEAAKIPQKS
+1229 PFWQEAAKIPHKRQ
-1242 LRLDRYKEIIRS
+1242 RLERYKEIIRS

-1259 RTTLAALISHLYRV
+1259 QTTLAALIGHLYRV

-1312 IDNYLYV
+1312 IDNYLFV

-1373 MCAEELTNQVLFMR
+1373 MCAEELTNQVLYMR
-1387 NVPAGDKDVWMT
+1387 NVPAGDRDVWMT

-1422 LQWCKMADPSSAYL
+1422 LQWCKMANPSSAYL
-1436 VVKRVPKG
+1436 VVKRVPQG
-1444 EGINILTSY
+1444 EGITLLTSY
-1453 KSEIMKI
+1453 KSETMKI

-1469 PKLLQGNKFQERTF
+1469 PKLLQGTRFQERTF
-1483 QIKDHKLLLLKDKKS
+1483 QIRNHKLLLLKDKKS
-1498 IKPEKEWSLKSM
+1498 IKPEKEWFLKSM

-1535 QLYLCCSCEAELW
+1535 QLFLCCSSEAELW
-1548 DWITS
+1548 DWVTS
-1553 FLRAQN
+1553 FLKAQN
-1559 DDPGPPVLRRH
+1559 DDPGPPVMRRH
-1570 SSSDIS
+1570 SLSEIS

-1590 DETNSS
+1590 VETNSS

-1614 MYFPMKVQQDSFEER
+1614 MYFPMKVQRDSFEER

-1649 VLKSLET
+1649 VLRSLET
-1656 SFLSS
+1656 SFLTSS
-1661 STAET
+1661 SAET
-1666 QEVLDHL
+1666 HEVPDLPPLRLVLSENSCLDHVSD
-1673 PPRLVAV
+1673 PEADQ
-1680 ETGHVDH
+1680 TGQE
-1687 AIHPDPVR
+1687 
-1695 TICGSVDTLE
+1695 SQE
-1705 QSGDSSGGGDGEAD
+1705 QGGGQEAGGGDGAGTE
-1719 CSFPD
+1719 PD
-1724 LNAPQ
+1724 L
-1729 QPAVRRRLQLQGV
+1729 QPAVRRRQQPGV
-1742 CTPSQELLLQELSSA
+1742 CTPSQELLLQQLSSA
-1757 FTKKTEEEEEEEEEE
+1757 LGRSTEEEHEEA
-1772 EGEKEGEGER
+1772 